1 MKNSNTLNTRLLPLS
16 ILISSLVSGGAMA
29 VSQIAT
35 TDTPAVTPI
44 KSTLTGPFERNS
56 AGTSFGSNVDVIDNT
71 STPTR
76 VIAETTPEAESPI
89 GEATGQESGNATA
102 VTPPTTT
109 PEQEITE
116 PEQPGLLDKIK
127 DLLGLGEITEDQA
140 KALTENVKAKAEKVD
155 AQAAAKLALESAQ
168 AEAQKAAE
176 DALYLKTENVSY
188 QAFAQTEEKIKKEA
202 DEAKKKQDKT
212 KEDAIKAVKVN
223 NTPLVPGDKDIAEK
237 VTKAVTETTKVQ
249 GEKAVTL
256 ATKITDAKVT
266 QEKKEANTEA
276 LAEIDGRLISV
287 SKALIQATGTDKGL
301 LDNKLQEAKDAK
313 EAKDGKKEANG
324 GYQEL
329 FDEDKKTSGY
339 FGIAEDDNRDGQQA
353 LLAEAK
359 KNLDAYNKAAK
370 KELDAIAEAEQKV
383 KDIEAKIQE
392 LTKNKGLIEQEQ
404 RDETK
409 KTADL
414 DSTLKKANSAKDAA
428 QGEFDTAK
436 NAAELAETAAK
447 AIEAAKLTDKAV
459 EDATAAHTEA
469 ADKAK
474 QTKTAL
480 EAAEKA
486 KEDADKVVVDKD
498 GLLTAAKRDLEQL
511 VTAQNNAQ
519 PTPDRPAIDVT
530 IEPTKTQDV
539 IDGTSA
545 IATQVAGG
553 TQNVAKGGK
562 AIDSVITKDGIV
574 NLAAGANAKGTEVTK
589 GTLNNNGGVDTDT
602 IVSTEGKLVLTGGS
616 ETAIATSTGA
626 KVAEGGVVTA
636 GDHSVI
642 EKMISSGNVTASGNN
657 TIVRDTTINDGK
669 LSLAG
674 TATANNTT
682 FNGGIF
688 SLEGDTAATK
698 TNMTGGKFAVTGNAK
713 IEETVVSAGDVS
725 LADKATANNT
735 TLTGGTFTAAGDAA
749 VTATNMRDGQLAVKG
764 NATLKDTVLS
774 ASDFSL
780 ADNATANN
788 TTLTGGT
795 FAAAGDTA
803 VSATNMTG
811 GKFAV
816 TGNATIKDTV
826 LSASDFS
833 LADKVTANNTTLT
846 GGTFTV
852 AGDTAATKTKMTGGE
867 FAVTGN
873 AKIEDTVLNASDF
886 SLADKAT
893 ANNTTLTDG
902 TFTVAGD
909 AAVTATNMS
918 GGKFAVKGKAKIK
931 DTQLSAGN
939 FTLAENATANDT
951 TLNGGKFDVS
961 NEATATNTTINNG
974 LFTLKDGAHADS
986 TTVNSGTF
994 VMADQSTANGIQ
1006 LVDSA
1011 FTLASGAKASGITT
1025 LTGGQAQVAG
1035 SLESLSLTG
1044 GRADFANSAKASGL
1058 LDISADSQI
1067 IMNRGADTE
1076 QANLNLA
1083 GRLELLASDVAQAVA
1098 QPVARAAME
1107 LSNARA
1113 VMPAP
1118 AMPVPAAAPVAH
1130 FALNDVVMTGGTV
1143 DMSNAKNAQLTMAS
1157 LNGTGNFNL
1166 GSVMQSDSV
1175 APLNVSGDANG
1186 DFIIA
1191 MNSSGQAPTNLNV
1204 VNTNG
1209 GDARFALANGPIA
1222 LGNYMTNLAKDANGN
1237 FVLTA
1242 DKSAMTPGT
1251 AGILAVANTTPVIF
1265 NAELSSIQQR
1275 LDKQSTETNQSGMW
1289 GSYLNNNF
1297 AVKGRAANFDQKL
1310 NGMTLGGDKA
1320 TALAD
1325 GVLSVGGF
1333 ASYSSSDI
1341 KTDYQSKG
1349 KVDSHSFGAYAQY
1362 LANNGYYMNA
1372 VVKNNQFSQDVNITS
1387 INGSASGV
1395 SNFSGMGIALKAG
1408 KHFNFNEAYVS
1419 PYVAM
1424 SAFSSGKSNISLS
1437 NGMEAQSSS
1446 TRSAMGTLGVNAGY
1460 RFVMNNGA
1468 ELKPYAIFAV
1478 DHEFA
1483 KNNQVTVNQEVFDN
1497 NLSGTRVNTGA
1508 GMNVNITPNLSV
1520 GSEVKLSSGK
1530 DIKTPVTIN
1539 LNVGYSF

>member
-1 MKNSNTLNTRLLPLS
+1 MKNSNTLNTRKNSNTLNTRLLPLS

-29 VSQIAT
+29 A
-35 TDTPAVTPI
+35 PAVI
-44 KSTLTGPFERNS
+44 DGGNNGLVDNISTSVADG
-56 AGTSFGSNVDVIDNT
+56 G
-71 STPTR
+71 
-76 VIAETTPEAESPI
+76 
-89 GEATGQESGNATA
+89 A
-102 VTPPTTT
+102 VAV
-109 PEQEITE
+109 E
-116 PEQPGLLDKIK
+116 PAVEQPGLLDKVK
-127 DLLGLGEITEDQA
+127 ELLGLGEITQEQA
-140 KALTENVKAKAEKVD
+140 DKLAKSVTDKAEKVKAQAD
-155 AQAAAKLALESAQ
+155 AQKVLDEAKVKAQEAAAEATILKTDDILYQSLARVQEAAKQKAAGEKNKQDEAKNKAIVAVEVNNTALDPKAKDIADQVTNAVIDTKKVQEGKA
-168 AEAQKAAE
+168 AVLDEKTTLAQKA
-176 DALYLKTENVSY
+176 L
-188 QAFAQTEEKIKKEA
+188 
-202 DEAKKKQDKT
+202 
-212 KEDAIKAVKVN
+212 
-223 NTPLVPGDKDIAEK
+223 
-237 VTKAVTETTKVQ
+237 
-249 GEKAVTL
+249 
-256 ATKITDAKVT
+256 DAK
-266 QEKKEANTEA
+266 EENTKA
-276 LAEIDGRLISV
+276 LAEIKGRLEPV
-287 SKALIQATGTDKGL
+287 AAALTQAKDTDKGQ
-301 LDNKLQEAKDAK
+301 LDNKLKEVQQAKT
-313 EAKDGKKEANG
+313 EKDGKKEANG

-329 FDEDKKTSGY
+329 FAAHELTKDDLAITAKD
-339 FGIAEDDNRDGQQA
+339 IEDDAGKQQQ
-353 LLAEAK
+353 LDTAK
-359 KNLDAYNKAAK
+359 ENQKKYNTAAK
-370 KELDAIAEAEQKV
+370 KELDAITEAQQAV
-383 KDIEAKIQE
+383 KAIDAKIQE
-392 LTKNKGLIEQEQ
+392 LTENQGLIKKEQSTE
-404 RDETK
+404 EA
-409 KTADL
+409 KTAGL
-414 DSTLKKANSAKDAA
+414 ASTLNDANRDKDAA
-428 QGEFDTAK
+428 QGEFD
-436 NAAELAETAAK
+436 AAESAAK
-447 AIEAAKLTDKAV
+447 LAKAAAEAIEAAKITDKAA

-480 EAAEKA
+480 ETAEKA
-486 KEDADKVVVDKD
+486 KKDADKVVAEKD
-498 GLLTAAKRDLEQL
+498 GLLTTTKQDLEQL
-511 VTAQNNAQ
+511 VTAQNNVSPSTDL
-519 PTPDRPAIDVT
+519 PTIDVT
-530 IEPTKTQDV
+530 IAPTEKQEV
-539 IDGTSA
+539 AEGTSA

-574 NLAAGANAKGTEVTK
+574 NLAAGANAKGTKVTK

-602 IVSTEGKLVLTGGS
+602 VVDAEGKLALAGS

-626 KVAEGGVVTA
+626 KVAAGGVVTA

-642 EKMISSGNVTASGNN
+642 EKMISSGDVAASGNA
-657 TIVRDTTINDGK
+657 IVRDTTINDGK
-669 LSLAG
+669 LSLTG

-688 SLEGDTAATK
+688 TVAGDADVNAT
-698 TNMTGGKFAVTGNAK
+698 TMSDGKFAVTGNAK
-713 IEETVVSAGDVS
+713 IKDTLLSTSDLT
-725 LADKATANNT
+725 LADKTTANNT
-735 TLTGGTFTAAGDAA
+735 TLTGGSFTVAGDAD
-749 VTATNMRDGQLAVKG
+749 VNATTMRDGKFAVTG
-764 NATLKDTVLS
+764 NAKIKDTVLS

-780 ADNATANN
+780 ADNA
-788 TTLTGGT
+788 
-795 FAAAGDTA
+795 
-803 VSATNMTG
+803 
-811 GKFAV
+811 
-816 TGNATIKDTV
+816 
-826 LSASDFS
+826 
-833 LADKVTANNTTLT
+833 TANNTTLT

-918 GGKFAVKGKAKIK
+918 GGKFAVKGKAKIN
-931 DTQLSAGN
+931 DTKLSAGN

-951 TLNGGKFDVS
+951 TLNGGKFSVS
-961 NEATATNTTINNG
+961 NDATANNTTLNSG

-994 VMADQSTANGIQ
+994 VMADQSTANKIQ

-1011 FTLASGAKASGITT
+1011 FTLASGAKAIDTT

-1035 SLESLSLTG
+1035 SLENLSLTN

-1058 LDISADSQI
+1058 LDVSTDSQI
-1067 IMNRGADTE
+1067 SMNRGADTA

-1098 QPVARAAME
+1098 QPVARAAMD

-1113 VMPAP
+1113 AMPAP
-1118 AMPVPAAAPVAH
+1118 AMPVPAAAPAAQ

-1204 VNTNG
+1204 VNTHG
-1209 GDARFALANGPIA
+1209 GDARFALANGPVA
-1222 LGNYMTNLAKDANGN
+1222 LGNYMTNLVKDANGN

-1275 LDKQSTETNQSGMW
+1275 LDKQSTEANQSGMW

-1297 AVKGRAANFDQKL
+1297 EVKGRAANFDQKL

-1320 TALAD
+1320 TPLVD
-1325 GVLSVGGF
+1325 GVLSIGGF

-1362 LANNGYYMNA
+1362 LANSGYYMNA

-1497 NLSGTRVNTGA
+1497 NLNGTRVNTGA

>member
-56 AGTSFGSNVDVIDNT
+56 AGTSFGSNVDVDVIDNT
-71 STPTR
+71 STATR
-76 VIAETTPEAESPI
+76 VIAETTPEAESTI
-89 GEATGQESGNATA
+89 GEATGQEGGNATA
-102 VTPPTTT
+102 VIPPTTT
-109 PEQEITE
+109 PSEQEITE

-127 DLLGLGEITEDQA
+127 DLLGLGEITQEQA
-140 KALTENVKAKAEKVD
+140 DALEKNVKTKVEKVD
-155 AQAAAKLALESAQ
+155 AQTAAKLALESAQ

-237 VTKAVTETTKVQ
+237 VTKAVTDTTKVQ

-256 ATKITDAKVT
+256 ATKITDAKVA
-266 QEKKEANTEA
+266 QEKKDANTEA

-287 SKALIQATGTDKGL
+287 SNALIQATGTDKGP
-301 LDNKLQEAKDAK
+301 LDQKLK
-313 EAKDGKKEANG
+313 EAQQAKTEQDGKELASG
-324 GYQEL
+324 GYKEL
-329 FDEDKKTSGY
+329 FEEDKKTSGY
-339 FGIAEDDNRDGQQA
+339 FGIAENDNGSGQQEK
-353 LLAEAK
+353 LAEAK
-359 KNLDAYNKAAK
+359 KNRDAYNKAAK
-370 KELDAIAEAEQKV
+370 KELDAIAKAQKAVEAIDAQIV
-383 KDIEAKIQE
+383 KLKKD
-392 LTKNKGLIEQEQ
+392 KGDIEQEQ
-404 RDETK
+404 STEK
-409 KTADL
+409 GKTGGL
-414 DSTLKKANSAKDAA
+414 DIALSGANDAKDAA

-447 AIEAAKLTDKAV
+447 AIEAAKITDKAV
-459 EDATAAHTEA
+459 EDATAAYKEA
-469 ADKAK
+469 ADKAE

-486 KEDADKVVVDKD
+486 KEDADKLVVTNT
-498 GLLTAAKRDLEQL
+498 GLLNDADQALEQL

-519 PTPDRPAIDVT
+519 PTLDLPAIDVT
-530 IEPTKTQDV
+530 IAPAKTQDV
-539 IDGTSA
+539 IEGTSA

-602 IVSTEGKLVLTGGS
+602 VVSTEGKLVLTGGS

-688 SLEGDTAATK
+688 SVEGDTAATK

-735 TLTGGTFTAAGDAA
+735 TLTGGTF
-749 VTATNMRDGQLAVKG
+749 
-764 NATLKDTVLS
+764 
-774 ASDFSL
+774 
-780 ADNATANN
+780 
-788 TTLTGGT
+788 
-795 FAAAGDTA
+795 AAAGDTA

-811 GKFAV
+811 GTFTVAGD
-816 TGNATIKDTV
+816 TAATIKDTV

-833 LADKVTANNTTLT
+833 LADKVTAVSATNMT

-1011 FTLASGAKASGITT
+1011 FTLASGAKASGITK

-1067 IMNRGADTE
+1067 IMNRGADTA

-1209 GDARFALANGPIA
+1209 GDARFALANGPVA

-1362 LANNGYYMNA
+1362 LANSGYYMNA

>member
-29 VSQIAT
+29 APTQSVS
-35 TDTPAVTPI
+35 
-44 KSTLTGPFERNS
+44 TGDFERVAS
-56 AGTSFGSNVDVIDNT
+56 AGSFMVTS
-71 STPTR
+71 
-76 VIAETTPEAESPI
+76 ESEQA
-89 GEATGQESGNATA
+89 GATEQKAGTDATEQEGGNATA
-102 VTPPTTT
+102 VTPPTTP

-127 DLLGLGEITEDQA
+127 DLLGLGEITEEQA
-140 KALTENVKAKAEKVD
+140 KALTKSVTDKAEKVKAQAD
-155 AQAAAKLALESAQ
+155 AQKVLD
-168 AEAQKAAE
+168 
-176 DALYLKTENVSY
+176 DA
-188 QAFAQTEEKIKKEA
+188 KKEA
-202 DEAKKKQDKT
+202 EEAASQEKTKKIVNDSYQQFAKDKETAKQEAADEKLKQDKT

-237 VTKAVTETTKVQ
+237 VTKAVTDTTKVQ

-256 ATKITDAKVT
+256 ATKITDAKVA
-266 QEKKEANTEA
+266 QEKKDANTEA

-287 SKALIQATGTDKGL
+287 SNALIQATGTDKGP
-301 LDNKLQEAKDAK
+301 LDQKLK
-313 EAKDGKKEANG
+313 EAQQAKTEQDGKELASG
-324 GYQEL
+324 GYKEL
-329 FDEDKKTSGY
+329 FEEDKKTSGY
-339 FGIAEDDNRDGQQA
+339 FGIAENDNGSGQQEK
-353 LLAEAK
+353 LAEAK
-359 KNLDAYNKAAK
+359 KNRDAYNKAAK
-370 KELDAIAEAEQKV
+370 KELDAIAKAQKAVEAIDAQIV
-383 KDIEAKIQE
+383 KLKKD
-392 LTKNKGLIEQEQ
+392 KGDIEQEQ
-404 RDETK
+404 STEK
-409 KTADL
+409 GKTGGL
-414 DSTLKKANSAKDAA
+414 DIALSGANDAKDAA

-447 AIEAAKLTDKAV
+447 AIEAAKITDKAV

-469 ADKAK
+469 ADKAE

-486 KEDADKVVVDKD
+486 KEDADKLVVTNT
-498 GLLTAAKRDLEQL
+498 GLLNDADQALEQL

-519 PTPDRPAIDVT
+519 PTLDLPAIDVT
-530 IEPTKTQDV
+530 IAPAKTQDV
-539 IDGTSA
+539 IEGTSA

-562 AIDSVITKDGIV
+562 AIDSVVTEGGTVELKEGY
-574 NLAAGANAKGTEVTK
+574 ARGTELTK
-589 GTLNNNGGVDTDT
+589 GTLNNNSGVDVDT
-602 IVSTEGKLVLTGGS
+602 VVGAEGKLVLTGS

-626 KVAEGGVVTA
+626 KVAAGGVVTA

-642 EKMISSGNVTASGNN
+642 EKMISSGDVTASGNN

-688 SLEGDTAATK
+688 SVEGDTTATK
-698 TNMTGGKFAVTGNAK
+698 TTMTGGKFAVTGNAK
-713 IEETVVSAGDVS
+713 IDDTVLNASDFS

-749 VTATNMRDGQLAVKG
+749 VTATNMRDGQLAVTG
-764 NATLKDTVLS
+764 NATIKDTVLN

-780 ADNATANN
+780 ADKATANN

-795 FAAAGDTA
+795 FTVAGDTA

-826 LSASDFS
+826 LSTSDFS

-986 TTVNSGTF
+986 TTVKSGTF

-1067 IMNRGADTE
+1067 SMNRGADTA

-1098 QPVARAAME
+1098 QPVARAAMD

-1118 AMPVPAAAPVAH
+1118 AMPAPAAAPVAH

-1209 GDARFALANGPIA
+1209 GDARFALANGPVA

-1424 SAFSSGKSNISLS
+1424 SAFSSGKSNIALS

>member
-56 AGTSFGSNVDVIDNT
+56 SGTSFGSNVDVDVIDNT

-76 VIAETTPEAESPI
+76 VIAETTPEAESTI

-116 PEQPGLLDKIK
+116 PEQPGLLDKITE
-127 DLLGLGEITEDQA
+127 LLGLGEITQKQA
-140 KALTENVKAKAEKVD
+140 DALEKNVKAKAEKVKAQAD
-155 AQAAAKLALESAQ
+155 AQKVL
-168 AEAQKAAE
+168 
-176 DALYLKTENVSY
+176 
-188 QAFAQTEEKIKKEA
+188 
-202 DEAKKKQDKT
+202 DEAKELAQKEAENVATLEKDNALNQELAYIQNNAKNEANIEKIRRDKS
-212 KEDAIKAVKVN
+212 KEDAIKAVIVN
-223 NTPLVPGDKDIAEK
+223 NAPLVPTALDIADQ
-237 VTKAVTETTKVQ
+237 VTKAVATTTQAQK
-249 GEKAVTL
+249 EKAVDLDEKTTL
-256 ATKITDAKVT
+256 AKEALD
-266 QEKKEANTEA
+266 KKEENTAALEEIKGRLGTVTKDLETATDIDKPA
-276 LAEIDGRLISV
+276 LAELV
-287 SKALIQATGTDKGL
+287 VEAKAAQATDEKKPSTAIAIAKAADVRTEAELNNNTDTDEGR
-301 LDNKLQEAKDAK
+301 AKK
-313 EAKDGKKEANG
+313 
-324 GYQEL
+324 
-329 FDEDKKTSGY
+329 
-339 FGIAEDDNRDGQQA
+339 
-353 LLAEAK
+353 AEAV
-359 KNLDAYNKAAK
+359 KNRKEYERLAAEYEEK
-370 KELDAIAEAEQKV
+370 IAEAEKAV
-383 KDIEAKIQE
+383 KAIDAKIEE
-392 LTKNKGLIEQEQ
+392 LTKNQGLIKKEQSTE
-404 RDETK
+404 DA

-414 DSTLKKANSAKDAA
+414 DSTLKKANSAKVAA
-428 QGEFDTAK
+428 QGEFDKAETAAK
-436 NAAELAETAAK
+436 LAEAAAK

-459 EDATAAHTEA
+459 EDATAAHKEA
-469 ADKAK
+469 ADKAE
-474 QTKTAL
+474 QTKAAV
-480 EAAEKA
+480 EAAEKVKTEA
-486 KEDADKVVVDKD
+486 DKLVVTNTGLLNDADQ
-498 GLLTAAKRDLEQL
+498 ALEQL
-511 VTAQNNAQ
+511 IADQNSVK
-519 PTPDRPAIDVT
+519 PTTTLPTIDVT
-530 IEPTKTQDV
+530 IAPTETQDV
-539 IDGTSA
+539 IEGTSA

-553 TQNVAKGGK
+553 TQNVDKGGK

-574 NLAAGANAKGTEVTK
+574 NLAAGANAKGTKVTK

-602 IVSTEGKLVLTGGS
+602 VVDAEGKLVLTGS

-626 KVAEGGVVTA
+626 TIAKGGVVTA

-642 EKMISSGNVTASGNN
+642 KKMISSGDVAASGNA
-657 TIVRDTTINDGK
+657 IVRDTTINDGK
-669 LSLAG
+669 LSLTG

-688 SLEGDTAATK
+688 SIEGDTTATK
-698 TNMTGGKFAVTGNAK
+698 TNMTGGEFAVTGNAK

-725 LADKATANNT
+725 LADNATANNT
-735 TLTGGTFTAAGDAA
+735 TLTGGTFT
-749 VTATNMRDGQLAVKG
+749 V
-764 NATLKDTVLS
+764 
-774 ASDFSL
+774 
-780 ADNATANN
+780 
-788 TTLTGGT
+788 
-795 FAAAGDTA
+795 AGDTA
-803 VSATNMTG
+803 ATKTKMTG

-816 TGNATIKDTV
+816 KGNAIIKDTV

-961 NEATATNTTINNG
+961 NEATATNTTLNSG
-974 LFTLKDGAHADS
+974 LFTLKDGAHADN

-1011 FTLASGAKASGITT
+1011 FTLASGAKVSGTT
-1025 LTGGQAQVAG
+1025 KLTGGQAQVAG
-1035 SLESLSLTG
+1035 SLENLSLTG

-1058 LDISADSQI
+1058 LDISANSQLS
-1067 IMNRGADTE
+1067 MNRGADTA

-1083 GRLELLASDVAQAVA
+1083 GRLELLASDVTQAVA
-1098 QPVARAAME
+1098 QPTARAAME

-1113 VMPAP
+1113 AMPAP
-1118 AMPVPAAAPVAH
+1118 AMPVPAAAPVAQ

-1191 MNSSGQAPTNLNV
+1191 INSSGQAPTNLNV
-1204 VNTNG
+1204 VNTHG
-1209 GDARFALANGPIA
+1209 GDARFALANGPVA

-1275 LDKQSTETNQSGMW
+1275 LDKQSTEANQSGMW

-1297 AVKGRAANFDQKL
+1297 EVKGRAANFDQKL
-1310 NGMTLGGDKA
+1310 NGITLGGDKA
-1320 TALAD
+1320 TSLAD
-1325 GVLSVGGF
+1325 GVLSIGGF

-1362 LANNGYYMNA
+1362 LANSGYYMNA

-1446 TRSAMGTLGVNAGY
+1446 TRSAIGTLGVNAGY

>member
-1 MKNSNTLNTRLLPLS
+1 MGNTEYENSNTLNTRLLPLS

-56 AGTSFGSNVDVIDNT
+56 AGTSFGSNVDVDVIDNT
-71 STPTR
+71 STATR
-76 VIAETTPEAESPI
+76 VIAETTPEAESTI
-89 GEATGQESGNATA
+89 GEATGQEGGNATA
-102 VTPPTTT
+102 VIPPTTT
-109 PEQEITE
+109 PSEQEITE

-127 DLLGLGEITEDQA
+127 DLLGLGEITQEQA
-140 KALTENVKAKAEKVD
+140 DALEKNVKTKVEKVD
-155 AQAAAKLALESAQ
+155 AQTAAKLALESAQ

-237 VTKAVTETTKVQ
+237 VTKAVTDTTKVQ

-256 ATKITDAKVT
+256 ATKITDAKVA
-266 QEKKEANTEA
+266 QEKKDANTEA

-287 SKALIQATGTDKGL
+287 SNALIQATGTDKGP
-301 LDNKLQEAKDAK
+301 LDQKLK
-313 EAKDGKKEANG
+313 EAQQAKTEQDGKELASG
-324 GYQEL
+324 GYKEL
-329 FDEDKKTSGY
+329 FEEDKKTSGY
-339 FGIAEDDNRDGQQA
+339 FGIAENDNGSGQQEK
-353 LLAEAK
+353 LAEAK
-359 KNLDAYNKAAK
+359 KNRDAYNKAAK
-370 KELDAIAEAEQKV
+370 KELDAIAKAQKAVEAIDAQIV
-383 KDIEAKIQE
+383 KLKKD
-392 LTKNKGLIEQEQ
+392 KGDIEQEQ
-404 RDETK
+404 STEK
-409 KTADL
+409 GKTGGL
-414 DSTLKKANSAKDAA
+414 DIALSGANDAKDAA

-447 AIEAAKLTDKAV
+447 AIEAAKITDKAV
-459 EDATAAHTEA
+459 EDATAAYKEA
-469 ADKAK
+469 ADKAE

-486 KEDADKVVVDKD
+486 KEDADKLVVTNT
-498 GLLTAAKRDLEQL
+498 GLLNDADQALEQL

-519 PTPDRPAIDVT
+519 PTLDLPAIDVT
-530 IEPTKTQDV
+530 IAPAKTQDV
-539 IDGTSA
+539 IEGTSA

-602 IVSTEGKLVLTGGS
+602 VVSTEGKLVLTGGS

-688 SLEGDTAATK
+688 SVEGDTAATK

-735 TLTGGTFTAAGDAA
+735 TLTGGTF
-749 VTATNMRDGQLAVKG
+749 
-764 NATLKDTVLS
+764 
-774 ASDFSL
+774 
-780 ADNATANN
+780 
-788 TTLTGGT
+788 
-795 FAAAGDTA
+795 AAAGDTA
-803 VSATNMTG
+803 VSATNM
-811 GKFAV
+811 
-816 TGNATIKDTV
+816 
-826 LSASDFS
+826 
-833 LADKVTANNTTLT
+833 T

-1011 FTLASGAKASGITT
+1011 FTLASGAKASGITK

-1067 IMNRGADTE
+1067 IMNRGADTA

-1209 GDARFALANGPIA
+1209 GDARFALANGPVA

-1362 LANNGYYMNA
+1362 LANSGYYMNA

>member
-1 MKNSNTLNTRLLPLS
+1 M
-16 ILISSLVSGGAMA
+16 
-29 VSQIAT
+29 
-35 TDTPAVTPI
+35 
-44 KSTLTGPFERNS
+44 
-56 AGTSFGSNVDVIDNT
+56 
-71 STPTR
+71 
-76 VIAETTPEAESPI
+76 
-89 GEATGQESGNATA
+89 
-102 VTPPTTT
+102 
-109 PEQEITE
+109 
-116 PEQPGLLDKIK
+116 
-127 DLLGLGEITEDQA
+127 GEITQEQA
-140 KALTENVKAKAEKVD
+140 KALTKSITDKAEKVKVQAD
-155 AQAAAKLALESAQ
+155 AQLVLESAQ
-168 AEAQKAAE
+168 KEAQKAAE
-176 DALYLKTENVSY
+176 DALYLKNENVSY

-202 DEAKKKQDKT
+202 ADAKNKQDGI
-212 KEDAIKAVKVN
+212 KETAIKAVIVN
-223 NTPLVPGDKDIAEK
+223 SVALAPDAKDIADQ
-237 VTKAVTETTKVQ
+237 VTKAVIDTTKVQ
-249 GEKAVTL
+249 GEKAVELDKKTTE
-256 ATKITDAKVT
+256 AQKA
-266 QEKKEANTEA
+266 QNAKEANTAALADIEGRLKPVAEA
-276 LAEIDGRLISV
+276 LT
-287 SKALIQATGTDKGL
+287 QATDTDKVK
-301 LDNKLQEAKDAK
+301 LDGKLQEAQ
-313 EAKDGKKEANG
+313 EAKDTKDGKNDDG
-324 GYQEL
+324 GYKKL
-329 FDEDKKTSGY
+329 FDAHEKTKKNLT
-339 FGIAEDDNRDGQQA
+339 IAEDDNNSGQQDK
-353 LLAEAK
+353 LATAK
-359 KNLDAYNKAAK
+359 ENQAKYNAAAK
-370 KELDAIAEAEQKV
+370 KELNAIAEAQEAV
-383 KDIEAKIQE
+383 KAIDAKIRE
-392 LTKNKGLIEQEQ
+392 LTKKQGEITLEKTTETNKTDG
-404 RDETK
+404 
-409 KTADL
+409 L
-414 DSTLKKANSAKDAA
+414 DSTLASANSAKVTA

-436 NAAELAETAAK
+436 NAAELAKTAAEAIETAK
-447 AIEAAKLTDKAV
+447 ITDKAV
-459 EDATAAHTEA
+459 EDATAAHQEA
-469 ADKAK
+469 ADKAEQTQKDLK
-474 QTKTAL
+474 QA
-480 EAAEKA
+480 EAVKIKA
-486 KEDADKVVVDKD
+486 DQLVVDKD
-498 GLLTAAKRDLEQL
+498 SLLTAAKQDLEKL
-511 VTAQNNAQ
+511 IADQNSVQ
-519 PTPDRPAIDVT
+519 PTPDLPAIDVT

-602 IVSTEGKLVLTGGS
+602 VVGAEGKLVLTGGS

-626 KVAEGGVVTA
+626 KVAAGGVVTA
-636 GDHSVI
+636 GNHSVI
-642 EKMISSGNVTASGNN
+642 EKMISSGDVAASGNA
-657 TIVRDTTINDGK
+657 IVRDTTINDGK

-688 SLEGDTAATK
+688 SVEGDTAATK
-698 TNMTGGKFAVTGNAK
+698 TTMTGGKFAVTGNAK
-713 IEETVVSAGDVS
+713 ID
-725 LADKATANNT
+725 
-735 TLTGGTFTAAGDAA
+735 
-749 VTATNMRDGQLAVKG
+749 
-764 NATLKDTVLS
+764 DTVLN

-795 FAAAGDTA
+795 FTAAGDTA

-833 LADKVTANNTTLT
+833 LADNATANNTTLT

-852 AGDTAATKTKMTGGE
+852 AGDTAVSATNLREGNFDVK
-867 FAVTGN
+867 GN
-873 AKIEDTVLNASDF
+873 ATIKDTVLNASDF

-1011 FTLASGAKASGITT
+1011 FTLASGAKASGITK

-1209 GDARFALANGPIA
+1209 GDARFALANGPVA

-1362 LANNGYYMNA
+1362 LANSGYYMNA

-1446 TRSAMGTLGVNAGY
+1446 TRSTMGTLGVNAGY

>member
-29 VSQIAT
+29 APTQSVS
-35 TDTPAVTPI
+35 
-44 KSTLTGPFERNS
+44 TGDFERVAS
-56 AGTSFGSNVDVIDNT
+56 AGSFMVTS
-71 STPTR
+71 
-76 VIAETTPEAESPI
+76 ESEQA
-89 GEATGQESGNATA
+89 GATEQKAGTDATEQEGGNATA
-102 VTPPTTT
+102 VTPPTTP

-127 DLLGLGEITEDQA
+127 DLLGLGEITEEQA
-140 KALTENVKAKAEKVD
+140 KALTKSVTDKAEKVKAQAD
-155 AQAAAKLALESAQ
+155 AQKVLD
-168 AEAQKAAE
+168 
-176 DALYLKTENVSY
+176 DA
-188 QAFAQTEEKIKKEA
+188 KKEA
-202 DEAKKKQDKT
+202 EEAASQEKTKKIVNDSYQQFAKDKETAKQEAADEKLKQDKT

-237 VTKAVTETTKVQ
+237 VTKAVTDTTKVQ

-256 ATKITDAKVT
+256 ATKITDAKVA
-266 QEKKEANTEA
+266 QEKKDANTEA

-287 SKALIQATGTDKGL
+287 SNALIQATGTDKGP
-301 LDNKLQEAKDAK
+301 LDQKLK
-313 EAKDGKKEANG
+313 EAQQAKTEQDGKELASG
-324 GYQEL
+324 GYKEL
-329 FDEDKKTSGY
+329 FEEDKKTSGY
-339 FGIAEDDNRDGQQA
+339 FGIAENDNGSGQQEK
-353 LLAEAK
+353 LAEAK
-359 KNLDAYNKAAK
+359 KNRDAYNKAAK
-370 KELDAIAEAEQKV
+370 KELDAIAKAQKAVEAIDAQIV
-383 KDIEAKIQE
+383 KLKKD
-392 LTKNKGLIEQEQ
+392 KGDIEQEQ
-404 RDETK
+404 STEK
-409 KTADL
+409 GKTGGL
-414 DSTLKKANSAKDAA
+414 DIALSGANDAKDAA

-447 AIEAAKLTDKAV
+447 AIEAAKITDKAV

-469 ADKAK
+469 ADKAE

-486 KEDADKVVVDKD
+486 KEDADKLVVTNT
-498 GLLTAAKRDLEQL
+498 GLLNDADQALEQL

-519 PTPDRPAIDVT
+519 PTLDLPAIDVT
-530 IEPTKTQDV
+530 IAPAKTQDV
-539 IDGTSA
+539 IEGTSA

-562 AIDSVITKDGIV
+562 AIDSVVTEGGTVELKEGY
-574 NLAAGANAKGTEVTK
+574 ARGTELTK
-589 GTLNNNGGVDTDT
+589 GTLNNNSGVDVDT
-602 IVSTEGKLVLTGGS
+602 VVGAEGKLVLTGS

-626 KVAEGGVVTA
+626 KVAAGGVVTA

-642 EKMISSGNVTASGNN
+642 EKMISSGDVTASGNN

-688 SLEGDTAATK
+688 SVEGDTTATK
-698 TNMTGGKFAVTGNAK
+698 TTMTGGKFAVTGNAK
-713 IEETVVSAGDVS
+713 IDDTVLNASDFS

-749 VTATNMRDGQLAVKG
+749 VTATNMRDGQLAVTG
-764 NATLKDTVLS
+764 NATIKDTVLS

-826 LSASDFS
+826 LSTSDFS
-833 LADKVTANNTTLT
+833 LADKATANNTTLT

-986 TTVNSGTF
+986 TTVKSGTF

-1067 IMNRGADTE
+1067 SMNRGADTA

-1098 QPVARAAME
+1098 QPVARAAMD

-1118 AMPVPAAAPVAH
+1118 AMPAPAAAPVAH

-1209 GDARFALANGPIA
+1209 GDARFALANGPVA

-1424 SAFSSGKSNISLS
+1424 SAFSSGKSNIALS

>member
-1 MKNSNTLNTRLLPLS
+1 M
-16 ILISSLVSGGAMA
+16 
-29 VSQIAT
+29 SQIAT

-71 STPTR
+71 STATR
-76 VIAETTPEAESPI
+76 VIAETTPEAESTI
-89 GEATGQESGNATA
+89 GEATGQEGGNATA
-102 VTPPTTT
+102 VIPPTTT
-109 PEQEITE
+109 PSEQEITE

-127 DLLGLGEITEDQA
+127 DLLGLGEITQEQA
-140 KALTENVKAKAEKVD
+140 DALEKNVKTKVEKVD
-155 AQAAAKLALESAQ
+155 AQTAAKLALESAQ

-237 VTKAVTETTKVQ
+237 VTKAVTDTTKVQ

-256 ATKITDAKVT
+256 ATKITDAKVA
-266 QEKKEANTEA
+266 QEKKDANTEA

-287 SKALIQATGTDKGL
+287 SNALIQATGTDKGP
-301 LDNKLQEAKDAK
+301 LDQKLK
-313 EAKDGKKEANG
+313 EAQQAKTEQDGKELASG
-324 GYQEL
+324 GYKEL
-329 FDEDKKTSGY
+329 FEEDKKTSGY
-339 FGIAEDDNRDGQQA
+339 FGIAENDNGSGQQEK
-353 LLAEAK
+353 LAEAK
-359 KNLDAYNKAAK
+359 KNRDAYNKAAK
-370 KELDAIAEAEQKV
+370 KELDAIAKAQKAVEAIDAQIV
-383 KDIEAKIQE
+383 KLKKD
-392 LTKNKGLIEQEQ
+392 KGDIEQEQ
-404 RDETK
+404 STEK
-409 KTADL
+409 GKTGGL
-414 DSTLKKANSAKDAA
+414 DIALSGANDAKDAA

-447 AIEAAKLTDKAV
+447 AIEAAKITDKAV
-459 EDATAAHTEA
+459 EDATAAYKEA
-469 ADKAK
+469 ADKAE

-486 KEDADKVVVDKD
+486 KEDADKLVVTNT
-498 GLLTAAKRDLEQL
+498 GLLNDADQALEQL

-519 PTPDRPAIDVT
+519 PTLDLPAIDVT
-530 IEPTKTQDV
+530 IAPAKTQDV
-539 IDGTSA
+539 IEGTSA

-602 IVSTEGKLVLTGGS
+602 VVSTEGKLVLTGGS

-682 FNGGIF
+682 FKGGIF
-688 SLEGDTAATK
+688 SVEGDTAATK

-725 LADKATANNT
+725 LADK
-735 TLTGGTFTAAGDAA
+735 
-749 VTATNMRDGQLAVKG
+749 
-764 NATLKDTVLS
+764 
-774 ASDFSL
+774 
-780 ADNATANN
+780 ATANN

-1011 FTLASGAKASGITT
+1011 FTLASGAKASGITK

-1067 IMNRGADTE
+1067 IMNRGADTA

-1209 GDARFALANGPIA
+1209 GDARFALANGPVA

-1362 LANNGYYMNA
+1362 LANSGYYMNA

>member
-29 VSQIAT
+29 APVVIDGGNNGLVDNISTPVA
-35 TDTPAVTPI
+35 DGGAVAVEPAV
-44 KSTLTGPFERNS
+44 
-56 AGTSFGSNVDVIDNT
+56 
-71 STPTR
+71 
-76 VIAETTPEAESPI
+76 
-89 GEATGQESGNATA
+89 
-102 VTPPTTT
+102 
-109 PEQEITE
+109 
-116 PEQPGLLDKIK
+116 EQPGLLDKIK

-188 QAFAQTEEKIKKEA
+188 QAFAQTAEKIKKEA
-202 DEAKKKQDKT
+202 AEAKLKQDKS
-212 KEDAIKAVKVN
+212 KEDAIKAVEVN
-223 NTPLVPGDKDIAEK
+223 STALNPKDIDIADQ
-237 VTKAVTETTKVQ
+237 VTKAVTDTTKAQ
-249 GEKAVTL
+249 GEKTVTL
-256 ATKITDAKVT
+256 ATKITEAK
-266 QEKKEANTEA
+266 EALGAKEANTA
-276 LAEIDGRLISV
+276 AIAEIAGRLISV
-287 SKALIQATGTDKGL
+287 SNALIQATGTDKGP
-301 LDNKLQEAKDAK
+301 LDKKLKETQEAKTQKDKETAK
-313 EAKDGKKEANG
+313 NG
-324 GYQEL
+324 GYKEL
-329 FDEDKKTSGY
+329 F
-339 FGIAEDDNRDGQQA
+339 A
-353 LLAEAK
+353 
-359 KNLDAYNKAAK
+359 AYNDTKDDLDITEQDIIDDSNNQQKLDTAKENLALYNEAAK
-370 KELDAIAEAEQKV
+370 AELNAIAEAEKAV
-383 KDIEAKIQE
+383 KDIEAKIVA
-392 LTKNKGLIEQEQ
+392 LT
-404 RDETK
+404 TK
-409 KTADL
+409 QGEITLEKSTEEAKTGDL
-414 DSTLKKANSAKDAA
+414 DTALGNADRAKDAA
-428 QGEFDTAK
+428 QDAFNEAMEAAK
-436 NAAELAETAAK
+436 LAETAAK
-447 AIEAAKLTDKAV
+447 AIEAAKITDKAV
-459 EDATAAHTEA
+459 EDATAAHKEA
-469 ADKAK
+469 ADKAEQTQKDLK
-474 QTKTAL
+474 QAEEVKTK
-480 EAAEKA
+480 
-486 KEDADKVVVDKD
+486 ADQFVIDKD
-498 GLLTAAKRDLEQL
+498 GLLTAAKQDLEQL
-511 VTAQNNAQ
+511 VTAQNNVSPSTDL
-519 PTPDRPAIDVT
+519 PTIDVT
-530 IEPTKTQDV
+530 IEPAKIQDV

-553 TQNVAKGGK
+553 TQNVDKGGK

-574 NLAAGANAKGTEVTK
+574 NLAAGANAKGTKVTK

-602 IVSTEGKLVLTGGS
+602 VVDAEGKLVLTGS

-626 KVAEGGVVTA
+626 KVAAGGVVTA
-636 GDHSVI
+636 GNHSVI
-642 EKMISSGNVTASGNN
+642 EKMISSGDVAASGNA
-657 TIVRDTTINDGK
+657 IVRDTTINDGK

-688 SLEGDTAATK
+688 SVEGDTAATK
-698 TNMTGGKFAVTGNAK
+698 TTMTGGKFAVTGNAK
-713 IEETVVSAGDVS
+713 ID
-725 LADKATANNT
+725 
-735 TLTGGTFTAAGDAA
+735 
-749 VTATNMRDGQLAVKG
+749 
-764 NATLKDTVLS
+764 DTVLN

-795 FAAAGDTA
+795 FTAAGDTAVSATNMTGGKFAVTGKAKIDDTVLNASDFSLADNATANNTTLTGGTFTAAGDTA

-833 LADKVTANNTTLT
+833 LADNATANNTTLT

-852 AGDTAATKTKMTGGE
+852 AGDTAVSATNLREGNFDVK
-867 FAVTGN
+867 GN
-873 AKIEDTVLNASDF
+873 ATIKDTVLNASDF
-886 SLADKAT
+886 SLADNAT

-986 TTVNSGTF
+986 TTVKNGTF

-1011 FTLASGAKASGITT
+1011 FTLASGAKASGITK

-1067 IMNRGADTE
+1067 SMNRGADTA

-1098 QPVARAAME
+1098 QPAARAAME

-1204 VNTNG
+1204 VNTHG
-1209 GDARFALANGPIA
+1209 GDARFALANGPVA

-1297 AVKGRAANFDQKL
+1297 EVKGRAANFDQKL

-1362 LANNGYYMNA
+1362 LANSGYYMNA

-1483 KNNQVTVNQEVFDN
+1483 KNNQVMVNQEVFDN

>member
-56 AGTSFGSNVDVIDNT
+56 AGTSFGSNVDVDVIDNT
-71 STPTR
+71 STATR
-76 VIAETTPEAESPI
+76 VIAETTPEAESTI
-89 GEATGQESGNATA
+89 GEATGQEGGNATA
-102 VTPPTTT
+102 VIPPTTT
-109 PEQEITE
+109 PSEQEITE

-127 DLLGLGEITEDQA
+127 DLLGLGEITQEQA
-140 KALTENVKAKAEKVD
+140 DALEKNVKTKVEKVD
-155 AQAAAKLALESAQ
+155 AQTAAKLALESAQ

-237 VTKAVTETTKVQ
+237 VTKAVTDTTKVQ

-256 ATKITDAKVT
+256 ATKITDAKVA
-266 QEKKEANTEA
+266 QEKKDANTEA

-287 SKALIQATGTDKGL
+287 SNALIQATGTDKGP
-301 LDNKLQEAKDAK
+301 LDQKLK
-313 EAKDGKKEANG
+313 EAQQAKTEQDGKELASG
-324 GYQEL
+324 GYKEL
-329 FDEDKKTSGY
+329 FEEDKKTSGY
-339 FGIAEDDNRDGQQA
+339 FGIAENDNGSGQQEK
-353 LLAEAK
+353 LAEAK
-359 KNLDAYNKAAK
+359 KNRDAYNKAAK
-370 KELDAIAEAEQKV
+370 KELDAIAKAQKAVEAIDAQIV
-383 KDIEAKIQE
+383 KLKKD
-392 LTKNKGLIEQEQ
+392 KGDIEQEQ
-404 RDETK
+404 STEK
-409 KTADL
+409 GKTGGL
-414 DSTLKKANSAKDAA
+414 DIALSGANDAKDAA

-447 AIEAAKLTDKAV
+447 AIEAAKITDKAV
-459 EDATAAHTEA
+459 EDATAAYKEA
-469 ADKAK
+469 ADKAE

-486 KEDADKVVVDKD
+486 KEDADKLVVTNT
-498 GLLTAAKRDLEQL
+498 GLLNDADQALEQL

-519 PTPDRPAIDVT
+519 PTLDLPAIDVT
-530 IEPTKTQDV
+530 IAPAKTQDV
-539 IDGTSA
+539 IEGTSA

-602 IVSTEGKLVLTGGS
+602 VVSTEGKLVLTGGS

-688 SLEGDTAATK
+688 SVEGDTAATK

-725 LADKATANNT
+725 LADK
-735 TLTGGTFTAAGDAA
+735 
-749 VTATNMRDGQLAVKG
+749 
-764 NATLKDTVLS
+764 
-774 ASDFSL
+774 
-780 ADNATANN
+780 ATANN

-1011 FTLASGAKASGITT
+1011 FTLASGAKASGITK

-1067 IMNRGADTE
+1067 IMNRGADTA

-1209 GDARFALANGPIA
+1209 GDARFALANGPVA

-1362 LANNGYYMNA
+1362 LANSGYYMNA

>member
-29 VSQIAT
+29 ILPIYTQEKG
-35 TDTPAVTPI
+35 PAAPTQSV
-44 KSTLTGPFERNS
+44 LTGAFEQVAS
-56 AGTSFGSNVDVIDNT
+56 AGSFMVTSESEQTGATEQKAGTGAAEQGGGNT
-71 STPTR
+71 T
-76 VIAETTPEAESPI
+76 E
-89 GEATGQESGNATA
+89 

-109 PEQEITE
+109 PPEPEITE

-127 DLLGLGEITEDQA
+127 DLLGLGEITQEQA
-140 KALTENVKAKAEKVD
+140 KALTKSITDKAEKVKVQAD
-155 AQAAAKLALESAQ
+155 AQLVLESAQ
-168 AEAQKAAE
+168 KEAQKAAE
-176 DALYLKTENVSY
+176 DALYLKNENVSY

-202 DEAKKKQDKT
+202 ADAKNKQDGI
-212 KEDAIKAVKVN
+212 KETAIKAVIVN
-223 NTPLVPGDKDIAEK
+223 SVALAPDAKDIADQ
-237 VTKAVTETTKVQ
+237 VTKAVIDTTKVQ
-249 GEKAVTL
+249 GEKAVELDKKTTE
-256 ATKITDAKVT
+256 AQKA
-266 QEKKEANTEA
+266 QNAKEANTAALADIEGRLKPVAEA
-276 LAEIDGRLISV
+276 LT
-287 SKALIQATGTDKGL
+287 QATDTDKVK
-301 LDNKLQEAKDAK
+301 LDGKLQEAQ
-313 EAKDGKKEANG
+313 EAKDTKDGKNDDG
-324 GYQEL
+324 GYKKL
-329 FDEDKKTSGY
+329 FDAHEKTKKNLT
-339 FGIAEDDNRDGQQA
+339 IAEDDNNSGQQDK
-353 LLAEAK
+353 LATAK
-359 KNLDAYNKAAK
+359 ENQAKYNAAAK
-370 KELDAIAEAEQKV
+370 KELNAIAEAQEAV
-383 KDIEAKIQE
+383 KAIDAKIRE
-392 LTKNKGLIEQEQ
+392 LTKKQGEITLEKTTETNKTDG
-404 RDETK
+404 
-409 KTADL
+409 L
-414 DSTLKKANSAKDAA
+414 DSTLASANSAKVTA

-436 NAAELAETAAK
+436 NAAELAKTAAEAIETAK
-447 AIEAAKLTDKAV
+447 ITDKAV
-459 EDATAAHTEA
+459 EDATAAHQEA
-469 ADKAK
+469 ADKAEQTQKDLK
-474 QTKTAL
+474 QA
-480 EAAEKA
+480 EAVKIKA
-486 KEDADKVVVDKD
+486 DQLVVDKD
-498 GLLTAAKRDLEQL
+498 SLLTAAKQDLEKL
-511 VTAQNNAQ
+511 IADQNSVQ
-519 PTPDRPAIDVT
+519 PTPDLPAIDVT

-602 IVSTEGKLVLTGGS
+602 VVGAEGKLVLTGGS

-626 KVAEGGVVTA
+626 KVAAGGVVTA
-636 GDHSVI
+636 GNHSVI
-642 EKMISSGNVTASGNN
+642 EKMISSGDVAASGNA
-657 TIVRDTTINDGK
+657 IVRDTTINDGK

-688 SLEGDTAATK
+688 SVEGDTAATK
-698 TNMTGGKFAVTGNAK
+698 TTMTGGKFAVTGNAK
-713 IEETVVSAGDVS
+713 ID
-725 LADKATANNT
+725 
-735 TLTGGTFTAAGDAA
+735 
-749 VTATNMRDGQLAVKG
+749 
-764 NATLKDTVLS
+764 
-774 ASDFSL
+774 
-780 ADNATANN
+780 
-788 TTLTGGT
+788 
-795 FAAAGDTA
+795 
-803 VSATNMTG
+803 
-811 GKFAV
+811 
-816 TGNATIKDTV
+816 
-826 LSASDFS
+826 
-833 LADKVTANNTTLT
+833 
-846 GGTFTV
+846 
-852 AGDTAATKTKMTGGE
+852 
-867 FAVTGN
+867 
-873 AKIEDTVLNASDF
+873 DTVLNASDF
-886 SLADKAT
+886 SLADNAT

-1011 FTLASGAKASGITT
+1011 FTLASGAKASGITK

-1209 GDARFALANGPIA
+1209 GDARFALANGPVA

-1362 LANNGYYMNA
+1362 LANSGYYMNA

-1446 TRSAMGTLGVNAGY
+1446 TRSTMGTLGVNAGY

>member
-1 MKNSNTLNTRLLPLS
+1 M
-16 ILISSLVSGGAMA
+16 
-29 VSQIAT
+29 SQIAT

-56 AGTSFGSNVDVIDNT
+56 AGTSFGSNVDVDVIDNT
-71 STPTR
+71 STATR
-76 VIAETTPEAESPI
+76 VIAETTPEAESTI
-89 GEATGQESGNATA
+89 GEATGQEGGNATA
-102 VTPPTTT
+102 VIPPTTT
-109 PEQEITE
+109 PSEQEITE

-127 DLLGLGEITEDQA
+127 DLLGLGEITQEQA
-140 KALTENVKAKAEKVD
+140 DALEKNVKTKVEKVD
-155 AQAAAKLALESAQ
+155 AQTAAKLALESAQ

-237 VTKAVTETTKVQ
+237 VTKAVTDTTKVQ

-256 ATKITDAKVT
+256 ATKITDAKVA
-266 QEKKEANTEA
+266 QEKKDANTEA

-287 SKALIQATGTDKGL
+287 SNALIQATGTDKGP
-301 LDNKLQEAKDAK
+301 LDQKLK
-313 EAKDGKKEANG
+313 EAQQAKTEQDGKELASG
-324 GYQEL
+324 GYKEL
-329 FDEDKKTSGY
+329 FEEDKKTSGY
-339 FGIAEDDNRDGQQA
+339 FGIAENDNGSGQQEK
-353 LLAEAK
+353 LAEAK
-359 KNLDAYNKAAK
+359 KNRDAYNKAAK
-370 KELDAIAEAEQKV
+370 KELDAIAKAQKAVEAIDAQIV
-383 KDIEAKIQE
+383 KLKKD
-392 LTKNKGLIEQEQ
+392 KGDIEQEQ
-404 RDETK
+404 STEK
-409 KTADL
+409 GKTGGL
-414 DSTLKKANSAKDAA
+414 DIALSGANDAKDAA

-447 AIEAAKLTDKAV
+447 AIEAAKITDKAV
-459 EDATAAHTEA
+459 EDATAAYKEA
-469 ADKAK
+469 ADKAE

-486 KEDADKVVVDKD
+486 KEDADKLVVTNT
-498 GLLTAAKRDLEQL
+498 GLLNDADQALEQL

-519 PTPDRPAIDVT
+519 PTLDLPAIDVT
-530 IEPTKTQDV
+530 IAPAKTQDV
-539 IDGTSA
+539 IEGTSA

-602 IVSTEGKLVLTGGS
+602 VVSTEGKLVLTGGS

-688 SLEGDTAATK
+688 SVEGDTAATK

-735 TLTGGTFTAAGDAA
+735 TLTGGTF
-749 VTATNMRDGQLAVKG
+749 
-764 NATLKDTVLS
+764 
-774 ASDFSL
+774 
-780 ADNATANN
+780 
-788 TTLTGGT
+788 
-795 FAAAGDTA
+795 AAAGDTA
-803 VSATNMTG
+803 VSATNM
-811 GKFAV
+811 
-816 TGNATIKDTV
+816 
-826 LSASDFS
+826 
-833 LADKVTANNTTLT
+833 T

-1011 FTLASGAKASGITT
+1011 FTLASGAKASGITK

-1067 IMNRGADTE
+1067 IMNRGADTA

-1209 GDARFALANGPIA
+1209 GDARFALANGPVA

-1362 LANNGYYMNA
+1362 LANSGYYMNA

>member
-71 STPTR
+71 STATR
-76 VIAETTPEAESPI
+76 VIAETTPEAESTI
-89 GEATGQESGNATA
+89 GEATGQEGGNATA
-102 VTPPTTT
+102 VIPPTTT
-109 PEQEITE
+109 PSEQEITE

-127 DLLGLGEITEDQA
+127 DLLGLGEITQEQA
-140 KALTENVKAKAEKVD
+140 DALEKNVKTKVEKVD
-155 AQAAAKLALESAQ
+155 AQTAAKLALESAQ

-237 VTKAVTETTKVQ
+237 VTKAVTDTTKVQ

-256 ATKITDAKVT
+256 ATKITDAKVA
-266 QEKKEANTEA
+266 QEKKDANTEA

-287 SKALIQATGTDKGL
+287 SNALIQATGTDKGP
-301 LDNKLQEAKDAK
+301 LDQKLK
-313 EAKDGKKEANG
+313 EAQQAKTEQDGKELASG
-324 GYQEL
+324 GYKEL
-329 FDEDKKTSGY
+329 FEEDKKTSGY
-339 FGIAEDDNRDGQQA
+339 FGIAENDNGSGQQEK
-353 LLAEAK
+353 LAEAK
-359 KNLDAYNKAAK
+359 KNRDAYNKAAK
-370 KELDAIAEAEQKV
+370 KELDAIAKAQKAVEAIDAQIV
-383 KDIEAKIQE
+383 KLKKD
-392 LTKNKGLIEQEQ
+392 KGDIEQEQ
-404 RDETK
+404 STEK
-409 KTADL
+409 GKTGGL
-414 DSTLKKANSAKDAA
+414 DIALSGANDAKDAA

-447 AIEAAKLTDKAV
+447 AIEAAKITDKAV
-459 EDATAAHTEA
+459 EDATAAYKEA
-469 ADKAK
+469 ADKAE

-486 KEDADKVVVDKD
+486 KEDADKLVVTNT
-498 GLLTAAKRDLEQL
+498 GLLNDADQALEQL

-519 PTPDRPAIDVT
+519 PTLDLPAIDVT
-530 IEPTKTQDV
+530 IAPAKTQDV
-539 IDGTSA
+539 IEGTSA

-589 GTLNNNGGVDTDT
+589 GTLNNNGGGDTDT
-602 IVSTEGKLVLTGGS
+602 VVSTEGKLVLTGGS

-682 FNGGIF
+682 FKGGIF
-688 SLEGDTAATK
+688 SVEGDTAATK
-698 TNMTGGKFAVTGNAK
+698 
-713 IEETVVSAGDVS
+713 
-725 LADKATANNT
+725 
-735 TLTGGTFTAAGDAA
+735 
-749 VTATNMRDGQLAVKG
+749 
-764 NATLKDTVLS
+764 
-774 ASDFSL
+774 
-780 ADNATANN
+780 
-788 TTLTGGT
+788 
-795 FAAAGDTA
+795 
-803 VSATNMTG
+803 TNMTG

-1011 FTLASGAKASGITT
+1011 FTLASGAKASGITK

-1067 IMNRGADTE
+1067 IMNRGADTA

-1209 GDARFALANGPIA
+1209 GDARFALANGPVA

-1362 LANNGYYMNA
+1362 LANSGYYMNA

>member
-29 VSQIAT
+29 APTQSVS
-35 TDTPAVTPI
+35 
-44 KSTLTGPFERNS
+44 TGDFERVAS
-56 AGTSFGSNVDVIDNT
+56 AGSFMVTS
-71 STPTR
+71 
-76 VIAETTPEAESPI
+76 ESEQA
-89 GEATGQESGNATA
+89 GATEQKAGTDATEQEGGNATA
-102 VTPPTTT
+102 VTPPTTP

-127 DLLGLGEITEDQA
+127 DLLGLGEITEEQA
-140 KALTENVKAKAEKVD
+140 KALTKSVTDKAEKVKAQAD
-155 AQAAAKLALESAQ
+155 AQKVLD
-168 AEAQKAAE
+168 
-176 DALYLKTENVSY
+176 DA
-188 QAFAQTEEKIKKEA
+188 KKEA
-202 DEAKKKQDKT
+202 EEAASQEKTKKIVNDSYQQFAKDKETAKQEAADEKLKQDKT

-237 VTKAVTETTKVQ
+237 VTKAVTDTTKVQ

-256 ATKITDAKVT
+256 ATKITDAKVA
-266 QEKKEANTEA
+266 QEKKDANTEA

-287 SKALIQATGTDKGL
+287 SNALIQATGTDKGP
-301 LDNKLQEAKDAK
+301 LDQKLK
-313 EAKDGKKEANG
+313 EAQQAKTEQDGKELASG
-324 GYQEL
+324 GYKEL
-329 FDEDKKTSGY
+329 FEEDKKTSGY
-339 FGIAEDDNRDGQQA
+339 FGIAENDNGSGQQEK
-353 LLAEAK
+353 LAEAK
-359 KNLDAYNKAAK
+359 KNRDAYNKAAK
-370 KELDAIAEAEQKV
+370 KELDAIAKAQKAVEAIDAQIV
-383 KDIEAKIQE
+383 KLKKD
-392 LTKNKGLIEQEQ
+392 KGDIEQEQ
-404 RDETK
+404 STEK
-409 KTADL
+409 GKTGGL
-414 DSTLKKANSAKDAA
+414 DIALSGANDAKDAA

-447 AIEAAKLTDKAV
+447 AIEAAKITDKAV

-469 ADKAK
+469 ADKAE

-486 KEDADKVVVDKD
+486 KEDADKLVVTNT
-498 GLLTAAKRDLEQL
+498 GLLNDADQALEQL

-519 PTPDRPAIDVT
+519 PTLDLPAIDVT
-530 IEPTKTQDV
+530 IAPAKTQDV
-539 IDGTSA
+539 IEGTSA

-562 AIDSVITKDGIV
+562 AIDSVVTEGGTVELKEGY
-574 NLAAGANAKGTEVTK
+574 ARGTELTK
-589 GTLNNNGGVDTDT
+589 GTLNNNSGVDVDT
-602 IVSTEGKLVLTGGS
+602 VVGAEGKLVLTGS

-626 KVAEGGVVTA
+626 KVAAGGVVTA

-642 EKMISSGNVTASGNN
+642 EKMISSGDVTASGNN

-688 SLEGDTAATK
+688 SVEGDTTATK
-698 TNMTGGKFAVTGNAK
+698 TTMTGGKFAVTGNAK
-713 IEETVVSAGDVS
+713 IDDTVLNASDFS

-749 VTATNMRDGQLAVKG
+749 VTATNMRDGQLAVTG
-764 NATLKDTVLS
+764 NATIKDTVLS

-780 ADNATANN
+780 ADKATANN

-986 TTVNSGTF
+986 TTVKSGTF

-1067 IMNRGADTE
+1067 SMNRGADTA

-1098 QPVARAAME
+1098 QPVARAAMD

-1118 AMPVPAAAPVAH
+1118 AMPAPAAAPVAH

-1209 GDARFALANGPIA
+1209 GDARFALANGPVA

-1424 SAFSSGKSNISLS
+1424 SAFSSGKSNIALS

>member
-1 MKNSNTLNTRLLPLS
+1 M
-16 ILISSLVSGGAMA
+16 
-29 VSQIAT
+29 
-35 TDTPAVTPI
+35 
-44 KSTLTGPFERNS
+44 
-56 AGTSFGSNVDVIDNT
+56 
-71 STPTR
+71 
-76 VIAETTPEAESPI
+76 IAETTPEAESTI
-89 GEATGQESGNATA
+89 GEATGQEGGNATA
-102 VTPPTTT
+102 VIPPTTT
-109 PEQEITE
+109 PSEQEITE

-127 DLLGLGEITEDQA
+127 DLLGLGEITQEQA
-140 KALTENVKAKAEKVD
+140 DALEKNVKTKVEKVD
-155 AQAAAKLALESAQ
+155 AQTAAKLALESAQ

-202 DEAKKKQDKT
+202 DEAKKMQDKT

-237 VTKAVTETTKVQ
+237 VTKAVTDTTKVQ

-256 ATKITDAKVT
+256 ATKITDAKVA
-266 QEKKEANTEA
+266 QEKKDANTEA

-287 SKALIQATGTDKGL
+287 SNALIQATGTDKGP
-301 LDNKLQEAKDAK
+301 LDQKLK
-313 EAKDGKKEANG
+313 EAQQAKTEQDGKELASG
-324 GYQEL
+324 GYKEL
-329 FDEDKKTSGY
+329 FEEDKKTSGY
-339 FGIAEDDNRDGQQA
+339 FGIAENDNGSGQQEK
-353 LLAEAK
+353 LAEAK
-359 KNLDAYNKAAK
+359 KNRDAYNKAAK
-370 KELDAIAEAEQKV
+370 KELDAIAKAQKAVEAIDAQIV
-383 KDIEAKIQE
+383 KLKKD
-392 LTKNKGLIEQEQ
+392 KGDIEQEQ
-404 RDETK
+404 STEK
-409 KTADL
+409 GKTGGL
-414 DSTLKKANSAKDAA
+414 DIALSGANDAKDAA

-447 AIEAAKLTDKAV
+447 AIEAAKITDKAV
-459 EDATAAHTEA
+459 EDATAAYKEA
-469 ADKAK
+469 ADKAE

-486 KEDADKVVVDKD
+486 KEDADKLVVTNT
-498 GLLTAAKRDLEQL
+498 GLLNDADQALEQL

-519 PTPDRPAIDVT
+519 PTLDLPAIDVT
-530 IEPTKTQDV
+530 IAPAKTQDV
-539 IDGTSA
+539 IEGTSA

-602 IVSTEGKLVLTGGS
+602 VVSTEGKLVLTGGS

-688 SLEGDTAATK
+688 SVEGDTAATK

-725 LADKATANNT
+725 LADK
-735 TLTGGTFTAAGDAA
+735 
-749 VTATNMRDGQLAVKG
+749 
-764 NATLKDTVLS
+764 
-774 ASDFSL
+774 
-780 ADNATANN
+780 ATANN

-1011 FTLASGAKASGITT
+1011 FTLASGAKASGITK

-1067 IMNRGADTE
+1067 IMNRGADTA

-1209 GDARFALANGPIA
+1209 GDARFALANGPVA

-1362 LANNGYYMNA
+1362 LANSGYYMNA

>member
-29 VSQIAT
+29 APTQSVS
-35 TDTPAVTPI
+35 
-44 KSTLTGPFERNS
+44 TGDFERVAS
-56 AGTSFGSNVDVIDNT
+56 AGSFMVTS
-71 STPTR
+71 
-76 VIAETTPEAESPI
+76 ESEQA
-89 GEATGQESGNATA
+89 GATEQKAGTDATEQEGGNATA
-102 VTPPTTT
+102 VTPPTTP

-127 DLLGLGEITEDQA
+127 DLLGLGEITEEQA
-140 KALTENVKAKAEKVD
+140 KALTKSVTDKAEKVKAQAD
-155 AQAAAKLALESAQ
+155 AQKVLD
-168 AEAQKAAE
+168 
-176 DALYLKTENVSY
+176 DA
-188 QAFAQTEEKIKKEA
+188 KKEA
-202 DEAKKKQDKT
+202 EEAASQEKTKKIVNDSYQQFAKDKETAKQEAADEKLKQDKT

-237 VTKAVTETTKVQ
+237 VTKAVTDTTKVQ

-256 ATKITDAKVT
+256 ATKITDAKVA
-266 QEKKEANTEA
+266 QEKKDANTEA

-287 SKALIQATGTDKGL
+287 SNALIQATGTDKGP
-301 LDNKLQEAKDAK
+301 LDQKLK
-313 EAKDGKKEANG
+313 EAQQAKTEQDGKELASG
-324 GYQEL
+324 GYKEL
-329 FDEDKKTSGY
+329 FEEDKKTSGY
-339 FGIAEDDNRDGQQA
+339 FGIAENDNGSGQQEK
-353 LLAEAK
+353 LAEAK
-359 KNLDAYNKAAK
+359 KNRDAYNKAAK
-370 KELDAIAEAEQKV
+370 KELDAIAKAQKAVEAIDAQIV
-383 KDIEAKIQE
+383 KLKKD
-392 LTKNKGLIEQEQ
+392 KGDIEQEQ
-404 RDETK
+404 STEK
-409 KTADL
+409 GKTGGL
-414 DSTLKKANSAKDAA
+414 DIALSGANDAKDAA

-447 AIEAAKLTDKAV
+447 AIEAAKITDKAV

-469 ADKAK
+469 ADKAE

-486 KEDADKVVVDKD
+486 KEDADKLVVTNT
-498 GLLTAAKRDLEQL
+498 GLLNDADQALEQL

-519 PTPDRPAIDVT
+519 PTLDLPAIDVT
-530 IEPTKTQDV
+530 IAPAKTQDV
-539 IDGTSA
+539 IEGTSA

-562 AIDSVITKDGIV
+562 AIDSVVTEGGTVELKEGY
-574 NLAAGANAKGTEVTK
+574 ARGTELTK
-589 GTLNNNGGVDTDT
+589 GTLNNNSGVDVDT
-602 IVSTEGKLVLTGGS
+602 VVGAEGKLVLTGS

-626 KVAEGGVVTA
+626 KVAAGGVVTA

-642 EKMISSGNVTASGNN
+642 EKMISSGDVTASGNN

-688 SLEGDTAATK
+688 SVEGDTTATK
-698 TNMTGGKFAVTGNAK
+698 TTMTGGKFAVTGNAK
-713 IEETVVSAGDVS
+713 IDDTVLNASDFS

-749 VTATNMRDGQLAVKG
+749 VTATNMRDGKFAVTG
-764 NATLKDTVLS
+764 NATIKDTVLS
-774 ASDFSL
+774 TSDFSL
-780 ADNATANN
+780 ADKVTANN

-795 FAAAGDTA
+795 FTAAGDTA
-803 VSATNMTG
+803 ATKTNMTG

-826 LSASDFS
+826 LSTSDFS
-833 LADKVTANNTTLT
+833 LADKV
-846 GGTFTV
+846 
-852 AGDTAATKTKMTGGE
+852 
-867 FAVTGN
+867 
-873 AKIEDTVLNASDF
+873 
-886 SLADKAT
+886 T

-986 TTVNSGTF
+986 TTVKSGTF

-1067 IMNRGADTE
+1067 SMNRGADTA

-1098 QPVARAAME
+1098 QPVARAAMD

-1118 AMPVPAAAPVAH
+1118 AMPAPAAAPVAH

-1209 GDARFALANGPIA
+1209 GDARFALANGPVA

-1424 SAFSSGKSNISLS
+1424 SAFSSGKSNIALS

>member
-1 MKNSNTLNTRLLPLS
+1 M
-16 ILISSLVSGGAMA
+16 
-29 VSQIAT
+29 
-35 TDTPAVTPI
+35 
-44 KSTLTGPFERNS
+44 
-56 AGTSFGSNVDVIDNT
+56 
-71 STPTR
+71 
-76 VIAETTPEAESPI
+76 IAETTPEAESTI
-89 GEATGQESGNATA
+89 GEATGQEGGNATA
-102 VTPPTTT
+102 VIPPTTT
-109 PEQEITE
+109 PSEQEITE

-127 DLLGLGEITEDQA
+127 DLLGLGEITQEQA
-140 KALTENVKAKAEKVD
+140 DALEKNVKTKVEKVD
-155 AQAAAKLALESAQ
+155 AQTAAKLALESAQ

-237 VTKAVTETTKVQ
+237 VTKAVTDTTKVQ

-256 ATKITDAKVT
+256 ATKITDAKVA
-266 QEKKEANTEA
+266 QEKKDANTEA

-287 SKALIQATGTDKGL
+287 SNALIQATGTDKGP
-301 LDNKLQEAKDAK
+301 LDQKLK
-313 EAKDGKKEANG
+313 EAQQAKTEQDGKELASG
-324 GYQEL
+324 GYKEL
-329 FDEDKKTSGY
+329 FEEDKKTSGY
-339 FGIAEDDNRDGQQA
+339 FGIAENDNGSGQQEK
-353 LLAEAK
+353 LAEAK
-359 KNLDAYNKAAK
+359 KNRDAYNKAAK
-370 KELDAIAEAEQKV
+370 KELDAIAKAQKAVEAIDAQIV
-383 KDIEAKIQE
+383 KLKKD
-392 LTKNKGLIEQEQ
+392 KGDIEQEQ
-404 RDETK
+404 STEK
-409 KTADL
+409 GKTGGL
-414 DSTLKKANSAKDAA
+414 DIALSGANDAKDAA

-447 AIEAAKLTDKAV
+447 AIEAAKITDKAV
-459 EDATAAHTEA
+459 EDATAAYKEA
-469 ADKAK
+469 ADKAE

-486 KEDADKVVVDKD
+486 KEDADKLVVTNT
-498 GLLTAAKRDLEQL
+498 GLLNDADQALEQL

-519 PTPDRPAIDVT
+519 PTLDLPAIDVT
-530 IEPTKTQDV
+530 IAPAKTQDV
-539 IDGTSA
+539 IEGTSA

-589 GTLNNNGGVDTDT
+589 GTLNNNGGGDTDT
-602 IVSTEGKLVLTGGS
+602 VVSTEGKLVLTGGS

-682 FNGGIF
+682 FKGGIF
-688 SLEGDTAATK
+688 SVEGDTAATK
-698 TNMTGGKFAVTGNAK
+698 
-713 IEETVVSAGDVS
+713 
-725 LADKATANNT
+725 
-735 TLTGGTFTAAGDAA
+735 
-749 VTATNMRDGQLAVKG
+749 
-764 NATLKDTVLS
+764 
-774 ASDFSL
+774 
-780 ADNATANN
+780 
-788 TTLTGGT
+788 
-795 FAAAGDTA
+795 
-803 VSATNMTG
+803 TNMTG

-1011 FTLASGAKASGITT
+1011 FTLASGAKASGITK

-1067 IMNRGADTE
+1067 IMNRGADTA

-1209 GDARFALANGPIA
+1209 GDARFALANGPVA

-1362 LANNGYYMNA
+1362 LANSGYYMNA

>member
-1 MKNSNTLNTRLLPLS
+1 M
-16 ILISSLVSGGAMA
+16 
-29 VSQIAT
+29 
-35 TDTPAVTPI
+35 
-44 KSTLTGPFERNS
+44 
-56 AGTSFGSNVDVIDNT
+56 
-71 STPTR
+71 
-76 VIAETTPEAESPI
+76 IAETTPEAESTI
-89 GEATGQESGNATA
+89 GEATGQEGGNATA
-102 VTPPTTT
+102 VIPPTTT
-109 PEQEITE
+109 PSEQEITE

-127 DLLGLGEITEDQA
+127 DLLGLGEITQEQA
-140 KALTENVKAKAEKVD
+140 DALEKNVKTKVEKVD
-155 AQAAAKLALESAQ
+155 AQTAAKLALESAQ

-237 VTKAVTETTKVQ
+237 VTKAVTDTTKVQ

-256 ATKITDAKVT
+256 ATKITDAKVA
-266 QEKKEANTEA
+266 QEKKDANTEA

-287 SKALIQATGTDKGL
+287 SNALIQATGTDKGP
-301 LDNKLQEAKDAK
+301 LDQKLK
-313 EAKDGKKEANG
+313 EAQQAKTEQDGKELASG
-324 GYQEL
+324 GYKEL
-329 FDEDKKTSGY
+329 FEEDKKTSGY
-339 FGIAEDDNRDGQQA
+339 FGIAENDNGSGQQEK
-353 LLAEAK
+353 LAEAK
-359 KNLDAYNKAAK
+359 KNRDAYNKAAK
-370 KELDAIAEAEQKV
+370 KELDAIAKAQKAVEAIDAQIV
-383 KDIEAKIQE
+383 KLKKD
-392 LTKNKGLIEQEQ
+392 KGDIEQEQ
-404 RDETK
+404 STEK
-409 KTADL
+409 GKTGGL
-414 DSTLKKANSAKDAA
+414 DIALSGANDAKDAA

-447 AIEAAKLTDKAV
+447 AIEAAKITDKAV
-459 EDATAAHTEA
+459 EDATAAYKEA
-469 ADKAK
+469 ADKAE

-486 KEDADKVVVDKD
+486 KEDADKLVVTNT
-498 GLLTAAKRDLEQL
+498 GLLNDADQALEQL

-519 PTPDRPAIDVT
+519 PTLDLPAIDVT
-530 IEPTKTQDV
+530 IAPAKTQDV
-539 IDGTSA
+539 IEGTSA

-602 IVSTEGKLVLTGGS
+602 VVSTEGKLVLTGGS

-688 SLEGDTAATK
+688 SVEGDTAATK

-713 IEETVVSAGDVS
+713 IEETVVSAGDV
-725 LADKATANNT
+725 
-735 TLTGGTFTAAGDAA
+735 
-749 VTATNMRDGQLAVKG
+749 
-764 NATLKDTVLS
+764 
-774 ASDFSL
+774 
-780 ADNATANN
+780 
-788 TTLTGGT
+788 
-795 FAAAGDTA
+795 
-803 VSATNMTG
+803 
-811 GKFAV
+811 
-816 TGNATIKDTV
+816 
-826 LSASDFS
+826 
-833 LADKVTANNTTLT
+833 
-846 GGTFTV
+846 
-852 AGDTAATKTKMTGGE
+852 
-867 FAVTGN
+867 
-873 AKIEDTVLNASDF
+873 

-1011 FTLASGAKASGITT
+1011 FTLASGAKASGITK

-1067 IMNRGADTE
+1067 IMNRGADTA

-1209 GDARFALANGPIA
+1209 GDARFALANGPVA

-1362 LANNGYYMNA
+1362 LANSGYYMNA

>member
-29 VSQIAT
+29 APTQSVS
-35 TDTPAVTPI
+35 
-44 KSTLTGPFERNS
+44 TGDFERVAPAGS
-56 AGTSFGSNVDVIDNT
+56 FMVTSESEQAGATEQKAEKAGTDATEQEGGNT
-71 STPTR
+71 T
-76 VIAETTPEAESPI
+76 E
-89 GEATGQESGNATA
+89 

-109 PEQEITE
+109 PSEQEITE

-140 KALTENVKAKAEKVD
+140 KALTEKVKAKAEKVD

-176 DALYLKTENVSY
+176 DALYLKNENVSY

-202 DEAKKKQDKT
+202 DEAKTEQDKL
-212 KEDAIKAVKVN
+212 KETAIKAVIVGGK
-223 NTPLVPGDKDIAEK
+223 PLNPKDAD
-237 VTKAVTETTKVQ
+237 VT
-249 GEKAVTL
+249 
-256 ATKITDAKVT
+256 AKVT
-266 QEKKEANTEA
+266 EAVTTTAQAQKEKADTLDTRIAEAKEALDKKDANTKALKDIEERLTPVAEA
-276 LAEIDGRLISV
+276 LT
-287 SKALIQATGTDKGL
+287 KARDTDKGL
-301 LDNKLQEAKDAK
+301 LNQKLQEAQ
-313 EAKDGKKEANG
+313 EAKAEQDGKKQEDG
-324 GYQEL
+324 GYKEL
-329 FDEDKKTSGY
+329 FDAHELTKGDLKIT
-339 FGIAEDDNRDGQQA
+339 AEDASKDP
-353 LLAEAK
+353 AK
-359 KNLDAYNKAAK
+359 KRKLDKAIEDQKAYNEAAK
-370 KELDAIAEAEQKV
+370 AELDAIAEAEKAV
-383 KDIEAKIQE
+383 KAIDAKIEE
-392 LTKNKGLIEQEQ
+392 LTKNQALIKKEQSTE
-404 RDETK
+404 DA
-409 KTADL
+409 KTGDL
-414 DSTLKKANSAKDAA
+414 DIALGNADRAKVAA
-428 QGEFDTAK
+428 QGEFDKAETAAK
-436 NAAELAETAAK
+436 LAETAAK

-459 EDATAAHTEA
+459 EDATAAHA
-469 ADKAK
+469 
-474 QTKTAL
+474 

-486 KEDADKVVVDKD
+486 KQTQTAFEEAETAKKEADKIVEAKNGLLNDADQ
-498 GLLTAAKRDLEQL
+498 ALEQL
-511 VTAQNNAQ
+511 IANQNSVK
-519 PTPDRPAIDVT
+519 PTTTLPTIDVT
-530 IEPTKTQDV
+530 IAPTETQDV
-539 IDGTSA
+539 IEGTSA

-553 TQNVAKGGK
+553 TQNVDKGGK
-562 AIDSVITKDGIV
+562 AIDSVVTEDGIV
-574 NLAAGANAKGTEVTK
+574 NLAAGANAKGTKVTK

-602 IVSTEGKLVLTGGS
+602 VVDAEGKLVLTGS

-626 KVAEGGVVTA
+626 KVAAGGVVTA

-642 EKMISSGNVTASGNN
+642 EKMISSGDVAASGNA
-657 TIVRDTTINDGK
+657 IVRDTTINDGK
-669 LSLAG
+669 LSLTG

-688 SLEGDTAATK
+688 SIEGDTTATK
-698 TNMTGGKFAVTGNAK
+698 TNMTGGEFAVTGNAK

-725 LADKATANNT
+725 LADNATANNT
-735 TLTGGTFTAAGDAA
+735 TLTGGTFTVAGDTTATKTKMTGGKFA
-749 VTATNMRDGQLAVKG
+749 VTG
-764 NATLKDTVLS
+764 NAKIEDTVLS

-788 TTLTGGT
+788 TTLTDGT
-795 FAAAGDTA
+795 FTVAGDAA
-803 VSATNMTG
+803 VTTTNMTG

-816 TGNATIKDTV
+816 TGNAIIKDTV

-886 SLADKAT
+886 SLAENAT

-909 AAVTATNMS
+909 AAVTTTNMT

-951 TLNGGKFDVS
+951 TLNGGKFSIS
-961 NEATATNTTINNG
+961 NEATATNTTLNSG
-974 LFTLKDGAHADS
+974 LFTLKDGAHADN

-994 VMADQSTANGIQ
+994 VMADQSTANSIQ

-1011 FTLASGAKASGITT
+1011 FTLASGAKVSGTT
-1025 LTGGQAQVAG
+1025 KLTGGQAQVAG
-1035 SLESLSLTG
+1035 SLENLSLIG

-1058 LDISADSQI
+1058 LDISADSQLS
-1067 IMNRGADTE
+1067 MNRGADTA

-1098 QPVARAAME
+1098 QPTARAAMD

-1113 VMPAP
+1113 
-1118 AMPVPAAAPVAH
+1118 AMPVPAAAPVAQ

-1204 VNTNG
+1204 VNTHG
-1209 GDARFALANGPIA
+1209 GDARFALANGPVA
-1222 LGNYMTNLAKDANGN
+1222 LGNYMTNLVKDANGN

-1242 DKSAMTPGT
+1242 DKSAMTPST

-1275 LDKQSTETNQSGMW
+1275 LDKQSTEANQSGMW
-1289 GSYLNNNF
+1289 GNYLNNNF
-1297 AVKGRAANFDQKL
+1297 EVKGRAANFDQKL

-1325 GVLSVGGF
+1325 GVLSIGGF

-1362 LANNGYYMNA
+1362 LANSGYYMNA

-1468 ELKPYAIFAV
+1468 ELKPYAIFSV

>member
-29 VSQIAT
+29 ILPIYTQEKG
-35 TDTPAVTPI
+35 PAAPTQSV
-44 KSTLTGPFERNS
+44 LTGAFEQVAS
-56 AGTSFGSNVDVIDNT
+56 AGSFMVTSESEQTGATEQKAGTGAAEQGGGNT
-71 STPTR
+71 T
-76 VIAETTPEAESPI
+76 E
-89 GEATGQESGNATA
+89 

-109 PEQEITE
+109 PPEPEITE

-127 DLLGLGEITEDQA
+127 DLLGLGEITQEQA
-140 KALTENVKAKAEKVD
+140 KALTKSITDKAEKVKVQAD
-155 AQAAAKLALESAQ
+155 AQLVLESAQ
-168 AEAQKAAE
+168 KEAQKAAE
-176 DALYLKTENVSY
+176 DALYLKNENVSY

-202 DEAKKKQDKT
+202 ADAKNKQDGI
-212 KEDAIKAVKVN
+212 KETAIKAVIVN
-223 NTPLVPGDKDIAEK
+223 SVALAPDAKDIADQ
-237 VTKAVTETTKVQ
+237 VTKAVIDTTKVQ
-249 GEKAVTL
+249 GEKAVELDKKTTE
-256 ATKITDAKVT
+256 AQKA
-266 QEKKEANTEA
+266 QNAKEANTAALADIEGRLKPVAEA
-276 LAEIDGRLISV
+276 LT
-287 SKALIQATGTDKGL
+287 QATDTDKVK
-301 LDNKLQEAKDAK
+301 LDGKLQEAQEAQ
-313 EAKDGKKEANG
+313 EAKDTKDGKNDDG
-324 GYQEL
+324 GYKKL
-329 FDEDKKTSGY
+329 FDAHEKTKKNLT
-339 FGIAEDDNRDGQQA
+339 IAEDDNNSGQQDK
-353 LLAEAK
+353 LATAK
-359 KNLDAYNKAAK
+359 ENQAKYNAAAK
-370 KELDAIAEAEQKV
+370 KELNAIAEAQEAV
-383 KDIEAKIQE
+383 KAIDAKIRE
-392 LTKNKGLIEQEQ
+392 LTKKQGEITLEKTTETNKTDG
-404 RDETK
+404 
-409 KTADL
+409 L
-414 DSTLKKANSAKDAA
+414 DSTLASANSAKVTA

-436 NAAELAETAAK
+436 NAAELAKTAAEAIETAK
-447 AIEAAKLTDKAV
+447 ITDKAV
-459 EDATAAHTEA
+459 EDATAAHQEA
-469 ADKAK
+469 ADKAEQTQKDLK
-474 QTKTAL
+474 QA
-480 EAAEKA
+480 EAVKIKA
-486 KEDADKVVVDKD
+486 DQLVVDKD
-498 GLLTAAKRDLEQL
+498 SLLTAAKQDLEKL
-511 VTAQNNAQ
+511 IADQNSVQ
-519 PTPDRPAIDVT
+519 PTPDLPAIDVT

-602 IVSTEGKLVLTGGS
+602 VVGAEGKLVLTGGS

-626 KVAEGGVVTA
+626 KVAAGGVVTA
-636 GDHSVI
+636 GNHSVI
-642 EKMISSGNVTASGNN
+642 EKMISSGDVAASGNA
-657 TIVRDTTINDGK
+657 IVRDTTINDGK

-688 SLEGDTAATK
+688 SVEGDTAATK

-713 IEETVVSAGDVS
+713 ID
-725 LADKATANNT
+725 
-735 TLTGGTFTAAGDAA
+735 
-749 VTATNMRDGQLAVKG
+749 
-764 NATLKDTVLS
+764 DTVLS

-833 LADKVTANNTTLT
+833 LADNATANNTTLT

-852 AGDTAATKTKMTGGE
+852 AGDTAVSATNLREGNFDVK
-867 FAVTGN
+867 GN
-873 AKIEDTVLNASDF
+873 ATIKDTVLNASDF

-1011 FTLASGAKASGITT
+1011 FTLASGAKASGITK

-1209 GDARFALANGPIA
+1209 GDARFALANGPVA

-1362 LANNGYYMNA
+1362 LANSGYYMNA

-1446 TRSAMGTLGVNAGY
+1446 TRSTMGTLGVNAGY

>member
-71 STPTR
+71 STATR
-76 VIAETTPEAESPI
+76 VIAETTPEAESTI
-89 GEATGQESGNATA
+89 GEATGQEGGNATA
-102 VTPPTTT
+102 VIPPTTT
-109 PEQEITE
+109 PSEQEITE

-127 DLLGLGEITEDQA
+127 DLLGLGEITQEQA
-140 KALTENVKAKAEKVD
+140 DALEKNVKTKVEKVD
-155 AQAAAKLALESAQ
+155 AQTAAKLALESAQ

-237 VTKAVTETTKVQ
+237 VTKAVTDTTKVQ

-256 ATKITDAKVT
+256 ATKITDAKVA
-266 QEKKEANTEA
+266 QEKKDANTEA

-287 SKALIQATGTDKGL
+287 SNALIQATGTDKGP
-301 LDNKLQEAKDAK
+301 LDQKLK
-313 EAKDGKKEANG
+313 EAQQAKTEQDGKELASG
-324 GYQEL
+324 GYKEL
-329 FDEDKKTSGY
+329 FEEDKKTSGY
-339 FGIAEDDNRDGQQA
+339 FGIAENDNGSGQQEK
-353 LLAEAK
+353 LAEAK
-359 KNLDAYNKAAK
+359 KNRDAYNKAAK
-370 KELDAIAEAEQKV
+370 KELDAIAKAQKAVEAIDAQIV
-383 KDIEAKIQE
+383 KLKKD
-392 LTKNKGLIEQEQ
+392 KGDIEQEQ
-404 RDETK
+404 STEK
-409 KTADL
+409 GKTGGL
-414 DSTLKKANSAKDAA
+414 DIALSGANDAKDAA

-447 AIEAAKLTDKAV
+447 AIEAAKITDKAV
-459 EDATAAHTEA
+459 EDATAAYKEA
-469 ADKAK
+469 ADKAE

-486 KEDADKVVVDKD
+486 KEDADKLVVTNT
-498 GLLTAAKRDLEQL
+498 GLLNDADQALEQL

-519 PTPDRPAIDVT
+519 PTLDLPAIDVT
-530 IEPTKTQDV
+530 IAPAKTQDV
-539 IDGTSA
+539 IEGTSA

-602 IVSTEGKLVLTGGS
+602 VVSTEGKLVLTGGS

-682 FNGGIF
+682 FKGGIF
-688 SLEGDTAATK
+688 SVEGDTAATK

-725 LADKATANNT
+725 LADK
-735 TLTGGTFTAAGDAA
+735 
-749 VTATNMRDGQLAVKG
+749 
-764 NATLKDTVLS
+764 
-774 ASDFSL
+774 
-780 ADNATANN
+780 ATANN

-1011 FTLASGAKASGITT
+1011 FTLASGAKASGITK

-1067 IMNRGADTE
+1067 IMNRGADTA

-1209 GDARFALANGPIA
+1209 GDARFALANGPVA

-1362 LANNGYYMNA
+1362 LANSGYYMNA

>member
-29 VSQIAT
+29 APVVIDGGNNGLVDNISTPVA
-35 TDTPAVTPI
+35 DGGAVAVEPAV
-44 KSTLTGPFERNS
+44 
-56 AGTSFGSNVDVIDNT
+56 
-71 STPTR
+71 
-76 VIAETTPEAESPI
+76 
-89 GEATGQESGNATA
+89 
-102 VTPPTTT
+102 
-109 PEQEITE
+109 
-116 PEQPGLLDKIK
+116 EQPGLLDKVK
-127 DLLGLGEITEDQA
+127 ELLGLGEITQEQA
-140 KALTENVKAKAEKVD
+140 DKLAKSVTDKAEKVKAQAD
-155 AQAAAKLALESAQ
+155 AQ
-168 AEAQKAAE
+168 
-176 DALYLKTENVSY
+176 
-188 QAFAQTEEKIKKEA
+188 KILDDVKKEA
-202 DEAKKKQDKT
+202 EAAASQEKTKKIVNDSYQQFAKDKETAKQEAAGEKLKQDGIK
-212 KEDAIKAVKVN
+212 DNAIKAVEVSGQKLDPATN
-223 NTPLVPGDKDIAEK
+223 GIAGI
-237 VTKAVTETTKVQ
+237 VTKAVIDTTNVQ
-249 GEKAVTL
+249 EEKAAVLDEKTTL
-256 ATKITDAKVT
+256 AQKALDAK
-266 QEKKEANTEA
+266 EENTAA
-276 LAEIDGRLISV
+276 LEEIKGRLGTV
-287 SKALIQATGTDKGL
+287 TKDLETATNTDKVKL
-301 LDNKLQEAKDAK
+301 NRELQEAKAAK
-313 EAKDGKKEANG
+313 TEKDGKKEANG

-329 FDEDKKTSGY
+329 FAAHEASKDDLAITAKD
-339 FGIAEDDNRDGQQA
+339 IEDDAGKQQQ
-353 LLAEAK
+353 LDTAK
-359 KNLDAYNKAAK
+359 ENQAKYNAAAK
-370 KELDAIAEAEQKV
+370 KELDDIANAQQAVNEIV
-383 KDIEAKIQE
+383 AKIGE
-392 LTKNKGLIEQEQ
+392 LEINKGKIEQEQ
-404 RDETK
+404 STEEA
-409 KTADL
+409 KTAGL
-414 DSTLKKANSAKDAA
+414 ASTLSNANRDKGAA
-428 QGEFDTAK
+428 QGEFD
-436 NAAELAETAAK
+436 AAESAAK
-447 AIEAAKLTDKAV
+447 LAKAAAEAIEAAKITDKAAK
-459 EDATAAHTEA
+459 DTEA
-469 ADKAK
+469 AHAEAAEKAK

-480 EAAEKA
+480 EKAEKA
-486 KEDADKVVVDKD
+486 KEDADKVVVEKD
-498 GLLTAAKRDLEQL
+498 GLLTTAKQDLEQL
-511 VTAQNNAQ
+511 VTAQNNVSPSTDL
-519 PTPDRPAIDVT
+519 PTIDVT
-530 IEPTKTQDV
+530 IAPTEKQEV
-539 IDGTSA
+539 AEGTSA

-562 AIDSVITKDGIV
+562 AIDSVVTEGGTV
-574 NLAAGANAKGTEVTK
+574 NLNEGYARGTELTK
-589 GTLNNNGGVDTDT
+589 GTLNNNGGLDVDT
-602 IVSTEGKLVLTGGS
+602 VVGAEGKLALAGS

-626 KVAEGGVVTA
+626 KVAAGGVVTA

-642 EKMISSGNVTASGNN
+642 EKMISSGDVAASGNA
-657 TIVRDTTINDGK
+657 IVHDTTINDGK
-669 LSLAG
+669 LSLTG

-688 SLEGDTAATK
+688 TVAGDADVNAT
-698 TNMTGGKFAVTGNAK
+698 TMSDGKFAVTGNAK
-713 IEETVVSAGDVS
+713 IKDTLLSTSDLT
-725 LADKATANNT
+725 LADKTTANNT
-735 TLTGGTFTAAGDAA
+735 TLTGGSFTVAGDAD
-749 VTATNMRDGQLAVKG
+749 VNATTMRDGKFAVTG
-764 NATLKDTVLS
+764 NAKIKDTVLS

-788 TTLTGGT
+788 TTLTDGT
-795 FAAAGDTA
+795 FTVAGDAA
-803 VSATNMTG
+803 VTTTNMTG

-816 TGNATIKDTV
+816 TGNAIIKDTV

-951 TLNGGKFDVS
+951 TLNGGKFSIS
-961 NEATATNTTINNG
+961 NEATATNTTLNSG
-974 LFTLKDGAHADS
+974 LFTLKDGAHADN

-1011 FTLASGAKASGITT
+1011 FTLASGAKVSGTT
-1025 LTGGQAQVAG
+1025 KLTGGQAQVAG
-1035 SLESLSLTG
+1035 SLENLSLTG

-1058 LDISADSQI
+1058 LDVSTDSQI
-1067 IMNRGADTE
+1067 SMNRGADTA

-1098 QPVARAAME
+1098 QPVARAAMD

-1113 VMPAP
+1113 AMPAP
-1118 AMPVPAAAPVAH
+1118 AMPVPAAAPAAQ

-1191 MNSSGQAPTNLNV
+1191 INSSGQAPTNLNV
-1204 VNTNG
+1204 VNTHG
-1209 GDARFALANGPIA
+1209 GDARFALANGPVA

-1275 LDKQSTETNQSGMW
+1275 LDKQSTEANQSGMW

-1297 AVKGRAANFDQKL
+1297 EVKGRAANFDQKL
-1310 NGMTLGGDKA
+1310 NGITLGGDKA
-1320 TALAD
+1320 TSLAD
-1325 GVLSVGGF
+1325 GVLSIGGF

-1362 LANNGYYMNA
+1362 LANSGYYMNA

-1446 TRSAMGTLGVNAGY
+1446 TRSTMGTLGVNAGY

-1468 ELKPYAIFAV
+1468 ELKPYAIFSV

-1497 NLSGTRVNTGA
+1497 NLSGTHVNTGA

>member
-29 VSQIAT
+29 APTQSVS
-35 TDTPAVTPI
+35 
-44 KSTLTGPFERNS
+44 TGDFERVAS
-56 AGTSFGSNVDVIDNT
+56 AGSFMVTS
-71 STPTR
+71 
-76 VIAETTPEAESPI
+76 ESEQA
-89 GEATGQESGNATA
+89 GATEQKAGTDATEQEGGNATA
-102 VTPPTTT
+102 VTPPTTP

-127 DLLGLGEITEDQA
+127 DLLGLGEITEEQA
-140 KALTENVKAKAEKVD
+140 KALTKSVTDKAEKVKAQAD
-155 AQAAAKLALESAQ
+155 AQKVLD
-168 AEAQKAAE
+168 
-176 DALYLKTENVSY
+176 DA
-188 QAFAQTEEKIKKEA
+188 KKEA
-202 DEAKKKQDKT
+202 EEAASQEKTKKIVNDSYQQFAKDKETAKQEAADEKLKQDKT

-237 VTKAVTETTKVQ
+237 VTKAVTDTTKVQ

-256 ATKITDAKVT
+256 ATKITDAKVA
-266 QEKKEANTEA
+266 QEKKDANTEA

-287 SKALIQATGTDKGL
+287 SNALIQATGTDKGP
-301 LDNKLQEAKDAK
+301 LDQKLK
-313 EAKDGKKEANG
+313 EAQQAKTEQDGKELASG
-324 GYQEL
+324 GYKEL
-329 FDEDKKTSGY
+329 FEEDKKTSGY
-339 FGIAEDDNRDGQQA
+339 FGIAENDNGSGQQEK
-353 LLAEAK
+353 LAEAK
-359 KNLDAYNKAAK
+359 KNRDAYNKAAK
-370 KELDAIAEAEQKV
+370 KELDAIAKAQKAVEAIDAQIV
-383 KDIEAKIQE
+383 KLKKD
-392 LTKNKGLIEQEQ
+392 KGDIEQEQ
-404 RDETK
+404 STEK
-409 KTADL
+409 GKTGGL
-414 DSTLKKANSAKDAA
+414 DIALSGANDAKDAA

-447 AIEAAKLTDKAV
+447 AIEAAKITDKAV

-469 ADKAK
+469 ADKAE

-486 KEDADKVVVDKD
+486 KEDADKLVVTNT
-498 GLLTAAKRDLEQL
+498 GLLNDADQALEQL

-519 PTPDRPAIDVT
+519 PTLDLPAIDVT
-530 IEPTKTQDV
+530 IAPAKTQDV
-539 IDGTSA
+539 IEGTSA

-562 AIDSVITKDGIV
+562 AIDSVVTEGGTVELKEGY
-574 NLAAGANAKGTEVTK
+574 ARGTELTK
-589 GTLNNNGGVDTDT
+589 GTLNNNSGVDVDT
-602 IVSTEGKLVLTGGS
+602 VVGAEGKLVLTGS

-626 KVAEGGVVTA
+626 KVAAGGVVTA

-642 EKMISSGNVTASGNN
+642 EKMISSGDVTASGNN

-688 SLEGDTAATK
+688 SVEGDTTATK
-698 TNMTGGKFAVTGNAK
+698 TTMTGGKFAVTGNAK
-713 IEETVVSAGDVS
+713 IDDTVLNASDFS

-749 VTATNMRDGQLAVKG
+749 VTATNMRDGQLAVTG
-764 NATLKDTVLS
+764 NATIKDTVLS

-780 ADNATANN
+780 ADKATANN

-811 GKFAV
+811 GK
-816 TGNATIKDTV
+816 
-826 LSASDFS
+826 
-833 LADKVTANNTTLT
+833 
-846 GGTFTV
+846 
-852 AGDTAATKTKMTGGE
+852 

-986 TTVNSGTF
+986 TTVKSGTF

-1067 IMNRGADTE
+1067 SMNRGADTA

-1098 QPVARAAME
+1098 QPVARAAMD

-1118 AMPVPAAAPVAH
+1118 AMPAPAAAPVAH

-1209 GDARFALANGPIA
+1209 GDARFALANGPVA

-1424 SAFSSGKSNISLS
+1424 SAFSSGKSNIALS

>member
-1 MKNSNTLNTRLLPLS
+1 M
-16 ILISSLVSGGAMA
+16 
-29 VSQIAT
+29 
-35 TDTPAVTPI
+35 
-44 KSTLTGPFERNS
+44 
-56 AGTSFGSNVDVIDNT
+56 
-71 STPTR
+71 
-76 VIAETTPEAESPI
+76 IAETTPEAESTI
-89 GEATGQESGNATA
+89 GEATGQEGGNATA
-102 VTPPTTT
+102 VIPPTTT
-109 PEQEITE
+109 PSEQEITE

-127 DLLGLGEITEDQA
+127 DLLGLGEITQEQA
-140 KALTENVKAKAEKVD
+140 DALEKNVKTKVEKVD
-155 AQAAAKLALESAQ
+155 AQTAAKLALESAQ

-237 VTKAVTETTKVQ
+237 VTKAVTDTTKVQ

-256 ATKITDAKVT
+256 ATKITDAKVA
-266 QEKKEANTEA
+266 QEKKDANTEA

-287 SKALIQATGTDKGL
+287 SNALIQATGTDKGP
-301 LDNKLQEAKDAK
+301 LDQKLK
-313 EAKDGKKEANG
+313 EAQQAKTEQDGKELASG
-324 GYQEL
+324 GYKEL
-329 FDEDKKTSGY
+329 FEEDKKTSGY
-339 FGIAEDDNRDGQQA
+339 FGIAENDNGSGQQEK
-353 LLAEAK
+353 LAEAK
-359 KNLDAYNKAAK
+359 KNRDAYNKAAK
-370 KELDAIAEAEQKV
+370 KELDAIAKAQKAVEAIDAQIV
-383 KDIEAKIQE
+383 KLKKD
-392 LTKNKGLIEQEQ
+392 KGDIEQEQ
-404 RDETK
+404 STEK
-409 KTADL
+409 GKTGGL
-414 DSTLKKANSAKDAA
+414 DIALSGANDAKDAA

-447 AIEAAKLTDKAV
+447 AIEAAKITDKAV
-459 EDATAAHTEA
+459 EDATAAYKEA
-469 ADKAK
+469 ADKAE

-486 KEDADKVVVDKD
+486 KEDADKLVVTNT
-498 GLLTAAKRDLEQL
+498 GLLNDADQALEQL

-519 PTPDRPAIDVT
+519 PTLDLPAIDVT
-530 IEPTKTQDV
+530 IAPAKTQDV
-539 IDGTSA
+539 IEGTSA

-602 IVSTEGKLVLTGGS
+602 VVSTEGKLVLTGGS

-688 SLEGDTAATK
+688 SVEGDTAATK

-725 LADKATANNT
+725 LADK
-735 TLTGGTFTAAGDAA
+735 
-749 VTATNMRDGQLAVKG
+749 
-764 NATLKDTVLS
+764 
-774 ASDFSL
+774 
-780 ADNATANN
+780 ATANN

-1011 FTLASGAKASGITT
+1011 FTLASGAKASGITK

-1067 IMNRGADTE
+1067 IMNRGADTA

-1209 GDARFALANGPIA
+1209 GDARFALANGPVA

-1362 LANNGYYMNA
+1362 LANSGYYMNA

>member
-1 MKNSNTLNTRLLPLS
+1 M
-16 ILISSLVSGGAMA
+16 
-29 VSQIAT
+29 
-35 TDTPAVTPI
+35 
-44 KSTLTGPFERNS
+44 
-56 AGTSFGSNVDVIDNT
+56 
-71 STPTR
+71 
-76 VIAETTPEAESPI
+76 IAETTPEAESTI
-89 GEATGQESGNATA
+89 GEATGQEGGNATA
-102 VTPPTTT
+102 VIPPTTT
-109 PEQEITE
+109 PSEQEITE

-127 DLLGLGEITEDQA
+127 DLLGLGEITQEQA
-140 KALTENVKAKAEKVD
+140 DALEKNVKTKVEKVD
-155 AQAAAKLALESAQ
+155 AQTAAKLALESAQ

-237 VTKAVTETTKVQ
+237 VTKAVTDTTKVQ

-256 ATKITDAKVT
+256 ATKITDAKVA
-266 QEKKEANTEA
+266 QEKKDANTEA

-287 SKALIQATGTDKGL
+287 SNALIQATGTDKGP
-301 LDNKLQEAKDAK
+301 LDQKLK
-313 EAKDGKKEANG
+313 EAQQAKTEQDGKELASG
-324 GYQEL
+324 GYKEL
-329 FDEDKKTSGY
+329 FEEDKKTSGY
-339 FGIAEDDNRDGQQA
+339 FGIAENDNGSGQQEK
-353 LLAEAK
+353 LAEAK
-359 KNLDAYNKAAK
+359 KNRDAYNKAAK
-370 KELDAIAEAEQKV
+370 KELDAIAKAQKAVEAIDAQIV
-383 KDIEAKIQE
+383 KLKKD
-392 LTKNKGLIEQEQ
+392 KGDIEQEQ
-404 RDETK
+404 STEK
-409 KTADL
+409 GKTGGL
-414 DSTLKKANSAKDAA
+414 DIALSGANDAKDAA

-447 AIEAAKLTDKAV
+447 AIEAAKITDKAV
-459 EDATAAHTEA
+459 EDATAAYKEA
-469 ADKAK
+469 ADKAE

-486 KEDADKVVVDKD
+486 KEDADKLVVTNT
-498 GLLTAAKRDLEQL
+498 GLLNDADQALEQL

-519 PTPDRPAIDVT
+519 PTLDLPAIDVT
-530 IEPTKTQDV
+530 IAPAKTQDV
-539 IDGTSA
+539 IEGTSA

-602 IVSTEGKLVLTGGS
+602 VVSTEGKLVLTGGS
-616 ETAIATSTGA
+616 EKAIATSTGA

-642 EKMISSGNVTASGNN
+642 GKMNSSGNVTASGNN

-688 SLEGDTAATK
+688 SVEGDTAATK

-735 TLTGGTFTAAGDAA
+735 TLTGGTF
-749 VTATNMRDGQLAVKG
+749 
-764 NATLKDTVLS
+764 
-774 ASDFSL
+774 
-780 ADNATANN
+780 
-788 TTLTGGT
+788 
-795 FAAAGDTA
+795 AAAGDTA

-811 GKFAV
+811 GKFSV

-1011 FTLASGAKASGITT
+1011 FTLASGAKASGITK

-1067 IMNRGADTE
+1067 IMNRGADTA

-1209 GDARFALANGPIA
+1209 GDARFALANGPVA

-1362 LANNGYYMNA
+1362 LANSGYYMNA

>member
-1 MKNSNTLNTRLLPLS
+1 MTVNRKHSNTLNTRLLPLS

-56 AGTSFGSNVDVIDNT
+56 AGTSFGSNVDVDVIDNT
-71 STPTR
+71 STATR
-76 VIAETTPEAESPI
+76 VIAETTPEAESTI
-89 GEATGQESGNATA
+89 GEATGQEGGNATA
-102 VTPPTTT
+102 VIPPTTT
-109 PEQEITE
+109 PSEQEITE

-127 DLLGLGEITEDQA
+127 DLLGLGEITQEQA
-140 KALTENVKAKAEKVD
+140 DALEKNVKTKVEKVD
-155 AQAAAKLALESAQ
+155 AQTAAKLALESAQ

-237 VTKAVTETTKVQ
+237 VTKAVTDTTKVQ

-256 ATKITDAKVT
+256 ATKITDAKVA
-266 QEKKEANTEA
+266 QEKKDANTEA

-287 SKALIQATGTDKGL
+287 SNALIQATGTDKGP
-301 LDNKLQEAKDAK
+301 LDQKLK
-313 EAKDGKKEANG
+313 EAQQAKTEQDGKELASG
-324 GYQEL
+324 GYKEL
-329 FDEDKKTSGY
+329 FEEDKKTSGY
-339 FGIAEDDNRDGQQA
+339 FGIAENDNGSGQQEK
-353 LLAEAK
+353 LAEAK
-359 KNLDAYNKAAK
+359 KNRDAYNKAAK
-370 KELDAIAEAEQKV
+370 KELDAIAKAQKAVEAIDAQIV
-383 KDIEAKIQE
+383 KLKKD
-392 LTKNKGLIEQEQ
+392 KGDIEQEQ
-404 RDETK
+404 STEK
-409 KTADL
+409 GKTGGL
-414 DSTLKKANSAKDAA
+414 DIALSGANDAKDAA

-447 AIEAAKLTDKAV
+447 AIEAAKITDKAV
-459 EDATAAHTEA
+459 EDATAAYKEA
-469 ADKAK
+469 ADKAE

-486 KEDADKVVVDKD
+486 KEDADKLVVTNT
-498 GLLTAAKRDLEQL
+498 GLLNDADQALEQL

-519 PTPDRPAIDVT
+519 PTLDLPAIDVT
-530 IEPTKTQDV
+530 IAPAKTQDV
-539 IDGTSA
+539 IEGTSA

-602 IVSTEGKLVLTGGS
+602 VVSTEGKLVLTGGS

-688 SLEGDTAATK
+688 SVEGDTAATK

-713 IEETVVSAGDVS
+713 IEETVVSAGDV
-725 LADKATANNT
+725 
-735 TLTGGTFTAAGDAA
+735 
-749 VTATNMRDGQLAVKG
+749 
-764 NATLKDTVLS
+764 
-774 ASDFSL
+774 
-780 ADNATANN
+780 
-788 TTLTGGT
+788 
-795 FAAAGDTA
+795 
-803 VSATNMTG
+803 
-811 GKFAV
+811 
-816 TGNATIKDTV
+816 
-826 LSASDFS
+826 
-833 LADKVTANNTTLT
+833 
-846 GGTFTV
+846 
-852 AGDTAATKTKMTGGE
+852 
-867 FAVTGN
+867 
-873 AKIEDTVLNASDF
+873 

-1011 FTLASGAKASGITT
+1011 FTLASGAKASGITK

-1067 IMNRGADTE
+1067 IMNRGADTA

-1209 GDARFALANGPIA
+1209 GDARFALANGPVA

-1362 LANNGYYMNA
+1362 LANSGYYMNA

>member
-1 MKNSNTLNTRLLPLS
+1 MTVNRKHSNTLNTRLLPLS

-56 AGTSFGSNVDVIDNT
+56 AGTSFGSNVDVDVIDNT
-71 STPTR
+71 STATR
-76 VIAETTPEAESPI
+76 VIAETTPEAESTI
-89 GEATGQESGNATA
+89 GEATGQEGGNATA
-102 VTPPTTT
+102 VIPPTTT
-109 PEQEITE
+109 PSEQEITE

-127 DLLGLGEITEDQA
+127 DLLGLGEITQEQA
-140 KALTENVKAKAEKVD
+140 DALEKNVKTKVEKVD
-155 AQAAAKLALESAQ
+155 AQTAAKLALESAQ

-237 VTKAVTETTKVQ
+237 VTKAVTDTTKVQ

-256 ATKITDAKVT
+256 ATKITDAKVA
-266 QEKKEANTEA
+266 QEKKDANTEA

-287 SKALIQATGTDKGL
+287 SNALIQATGTDKGP
-301 LDNKLQEAKDAK
+301 LDQKLK
-313 EAKDGKKEANG
+313 EAQQAKTEQDGKELASG
-324 GYQEL
+324 GYKEL
-329 FDEDKKTSGY
+329 FEEDKKTSGY
-339 FGIAEDDNRDGQQA
+339 FGIAENDNGSGQQEK
-353 LLAEAK
+353 LAEAK
-359 KNLDAYNKAAK
+359 KNRDAYNKAAK
-370 KELDAIAEAEQKV
+370 KELDAIAKAQKAVEAIDAQIV
-383 KDIEAKIQE
+383 KLKKD
-392 LTKNKGLIEQEQ
+392 KGDIEQEQ
-404 RDETK
+404 STEK
-409 KTADL
+409 GKTGGL
-414 DSTLKKANSAKDAA
+414 DIALSGANDAKDAA

-447 AIEAAKLTDKAV
+447 AIEAAKITDKAV
-459 EDATAAHTEA
+459 EDATAAYKEA
-469 ADKAK
+469 ADKAE

-486 KEDADKVVVDKD
+486 KEDADKLVVTNT
-498 GLLTAAKRDLEQL
+498 GLLNDADQALEQL

-519 PTPDRPAIDVT
+519 PTLDLPAIDVT
-530 IEPTKTQDV
+530 IAPAKTQDV
-539 IDGTSA
+539 IEGTSA

-602 IVSTEGKLVLTGGS
+602 VVSTEGKLVLTGGS

-688 SLEGDTAATK
+688 SVEGDTAATK

-725 LADKATANNT
+725 LADKA
-735 TLTGGTFTAAGDAA
+735 
-749 VTATNMRDGQLAVKG
+749 
-764 NATLKDTVLS
+764 
-774 ASDFSL
+774 
-780 ADNATANN
+780 
-788 TTLTGGT
+788 
-795 FAAAGDTA
+795 
-803 VSATNMTG
+803 
-811 GKFAV
+811 
-816 TGNATIKDTV
+816 
-826 LSASDFS
+826 
-833 LADKVTANNTTLT
+833 TANNTTLT

-1011 FTLASGAKASGITT
+1011 FTLASGAKASGITK

-1067 IMNRGADTE
+1067 IMNRGADTA

-1209 GDARFALANGPIA
+1209 GDARFALANGPVA

-1362 LANNGYYMNA
+1362 LANSGYYMNA

>member
-56 AGTSFGSNVDVIDNT
+56 SGTSFGSNVDVDVIDNT

-76 VIAETTPEAESPI
+76 VIAETTPEAESTI

-116 PEQPGLLDKIK
+116 PEQPGLLDKITE
-127 DLLGLGEITEDQA
+127 LLGLGEITQKQA
-140 KALTENVKAKAEKVD
+140 DALEKNVKAKAEKVKAQAD
-155 AQAAAKLALESAQ
+155 AQKVL
-168 AEAQKAAE
+168 
-176 DALYLKTENVSY
+176 
-188 QAFAQTEEKIKKEA
+188 
-202 DEAKKKQDKT
+202 DEAKELAQKEAENVATLEKDNALNQELAYIQNNAKNEANIEKIRRDKS
-212 KEDAIKAVKVN
+212 KEDAIKAVIVN
-223 NTPLVPGDKDIAEK
+223 NAPLVPTALDIADQ
-237 VTKAVTETTKVQ
+237 VTKAVATTTQAQK
-249 GEKAVTL
+249 EKAVDLDEKTTL
-256 ATKITDAKVT
+256 AKEALD
-266 QEKKEANTEA
+266 KKEENTAALEEIKGRLGTVTKDLETATDIDKPA
-276 LAEIDGRLISV
+276 LAELV
-287 SKALIQATGTDKGL
+287 VEAKAAQATDEKKPSTAIAIAKAADVRTEAELNNNTDTDEGR
-301 LDNKLQEAKDAK
+301 AKK
-313 EAKDGKKEANG
+313 
-324 GYQEL
+324 
-329 FDEDKKTSGY
+329 
-339 FGIAEDDNRDGQQA
+339 
-353 LLAEAK
+353 AEAV
-359 KNLDAYNKAAK
+359 KNRKEYERLAAEYEEK
-370 KELDAIAEAEQKV
+370 IAEAEKAV
-383 KDIEAKIQE
+383 KAIDAKIEE
-392 LTKNKGLIEQEQ
+392 LTKNQGLIKKEQSTE
-404 RDETK
+404 DA

-414 DSTLKKANSAKDAA
+414 DSTLKKANSAKVAA
-428 QGEFDTAK
+428 QGEFDKAETAAK
-436 NAAELAETAAK
+436 LAEAAAK

-459 EDATAAHTEA
+459 EDATAAHKEA
-469 ADKAK
+469 ADKAE
-474 QTKTAL
+474 QTKAAV
-480 EAAEKA
+480 EAAEKVKTEA
-486 KEDADKVVVDKD
+486 DKLVVTNTGLLNDADQ
-498 GLLTAAKRDLEQL
+498 ALEQL
-511 VTAQNNAQ
+511 IADQNSVK
-519 PTPDRPAIDVT
+519 PTTTLPTIDVT
-530 IEPTKTQDV
+530 IAPTETQDV
-539 IDGTSA
+539 IEGTSA

-553 TQNVAKGGK
+553 TQNVDKGGK

-574 NLAAGANAKGTEVTK
+574 NLAAGANAKGTKVTK

-602 IVSTEGKLVLTGGS
+602 VVDAEGKLVLTGS

-626 KVAEGGVVTA
+626 TIAKGGVVTA

-642 EKMISSGNVTASGNN
+642 KKMISSGDVAASGNA
-657 TIVRDTTINDGK
+657 IVRDTTINDGK
-669 LSLAG
+669 LSLTG

-688 SLEGDTAATK
+688 SIEGDTTATK
-698 TNMTGGKFAVTGNAK
+698 TNMTGGEFAVTGNAK

-725 LADKATANNT
+725 LADNATANNT
-735 TLTGGTFTAAGDAA
+735 TLTGGTFTVAGDTTATKTKMTGGKFA
-749 VTATNMRDGQLAVKG
+749 VTG
-764 NATLKDTVLS
+764 NAKIEDTVVS

-788 TTLTGGT
+788 TTLTDGT
-795 FAAAGDTA
+795 FTVAGDAA
-803 VSATNMTG
+803 VTTTNMTG

-816 TGNATIKDTV
+816 KGNAIIKDTV

-961 NEATATNTTINNG
+961 NEATATNTTLNSG
-974 LFTLKDGAHADS
+974 LFTLKDGAHADN

-1011 FTLASGAKASGITT
+1011 FTLASGAKVSGTT
-1025 LTGGQAQVAG
+1025 KLTGGQAQVAG
-1035 SLESLSLTG
+1035 SLENLSLTG

-1058 LDISADSQI
+1058 LDISANSQLS
-1067 IMNRGADTE
+1067 MNRGADTA

-1083 GRLELLASDVAQAVA
+1083 GRLELLASDVTQAVA
-1098 QPVARAAME
+1098 QPTARAAME

-1113 VMPAP
+1113 AMPAP
-1118 AMPVPAAAPVAH
+1118 AMPVPAAAPVAQ

-1191 MNSSGQAPTNLNV
+1191 INSSGQAPTNLNV
-1204 VNTNG
+1204 VNTHG
-1209 GDARFALANGPIA
+1209 GDARFALANGPVA

-1275 LDKQSTETNQSGMW
+1275 LDKQSTEANQSGMW

-1297 AVKGRAANFDQKL
+1297 EVKGRAANFDQKL
-1310 NGMTLGGDKA
+1310 NGITLGGDKA
-1320 TALAD
+1320 TSLAD
-1325 GVLSVGGF
+1325 GVLSIGGF

-1362 LANNGYYMNA
+1362 LANSGYYMNA

-1446 TRSAMGTLGVNAGY
+1446 TRSAIGTLGVNAGY

>member
-29 VSQIAT
+29 APTQSVS
-35 TDTPAVTPI
+35 
-44 KSTLTGPFERNS
+44 TGDFERVAS
-56 AGTSFGSNVDVIDNT
+56 AGSFMVTS
-71 STPTR
+71 
-76 VIAETTPEAESPI
+76 ESEQA
-89 GEATGQESGNATA
+89 GATEQKAGTDATEQEGGNATA
-102 VTPPTTT
+102 VTPPTTP

-127 DLLGLGEITEDQA
+127 DLLGLGEITEEQA
-140 KALTENVKAKAEKVD
+140 KALTKSVTDKAEKVKAQAD
-155 AQAAAKLALESAQ
+155 AQKVLD
-168 AEAQKAAE
+168 
-176 DALYLKTENVSY
+176 DA
-188 QAFAQTEEKIKKEA
+188 KKEA
-202 DEAKKKQDKT
+202 EEAASQEKTKKIVNDSYQQFAKDKETAKQEAADEKLKQDKT

-237 VTKAVTETTKVQ
+237 VTKAVTDTTKVQ

-256 ATKITDAKVT
+256 ATKITDAKVA
-266 QEKKEANTEA
+266 QEKKDANTEA

-287 SKALIQATGTDKGL
+287 SNALIQATGTDKGP
-301 LDNKLQEAKDAK
+301 LDQKLK
-313 EAKDGKKEANG
+313 EAQQAKTEQDGKELASG
-324 GYQEL
+324 GYKEL
-329 FDEDKKTSGY
+329 FEEDKKTSGY
-339 FGIAEDDNRDGQQA
+339 FGIAENDNGSGQQEK
-353 LLAEAK
+353 LAEAK
-359 KNLDAYNKAAK
+359 KNRDAYNKAAK
-370 KELDAIAEAEQKV
+370 KELDAIAKAQKAVEAIDAQIV
-383 KDIEAKIQE
+383 KLKKD
-392 LTKNKGLIEQEQ
+392 KGDIEQEQ
-404 RDETK
+404 STEK
-409 KTADL
+409 GKTGGL
-414 DSTLKKANSAKDAA
+414 DIALSGANDAKDAA

-447 AIEAAKLTDKAV
+447 AIEAAKITDKAV

-469 ADKAK
+469 ADKAE

-486 KEDADKVVVDKD
+486 KEDADKLVVTNT
-498 GLLTAAKRDLEQL
+498 GLLNDADQALEQL

-519 PTPDRPAIDVT
+519 PTLDLPAIDVT
-530 IEPTKTQDV
+530 IAPAKTQDV
-539 IDGTSA
+539 IEGTSA

-562 AIDSVITKDGIV
+562 AIDSVVTEGGTVELKEGY
-574 NLAAGANAKGTEVTK
+574 ARGTELTK
-589 GTLNNNGGVDTDT
+589 GTLNNNSGVDVDT
-602 IVSTEGKLVLTGGS
+602 VVGAEGKLVLTGS

-626 KVAEGGVVTA
+626 KVAAGGVVTA

-642 EKMISSGNVTASGNN
+642 EKMISSGDVTASGNN

-688 SLEGDTAATK
+688 SVEGDTTATK
-698 TNMTGGKFAVTGNAK
+698 TTMTGGKFAVTGNAK
-713 IEETVVSAGDVS
+713 IDDTVLNASDFS

-749 VTATNMRDGQLAVKG
+749 VTATNMRDGQLAVTG
-764 NATLKDTVLS
+764 NATIKDTVLN

-780 ADNATANN
+780 ADKATANN

-816 TGNATIKDTV
+816 TGNAKIEDTV

-986 TTVNSGTF
+986 TTVKSGTF

-1067 IMNRGADTE
+1067 SMNRGADTA

-1098 QPVARAAME
+1098 QPVARAAMD

-1118 AMPVPAAAPVAH
+1118 AMPAPAAAPVAH

-1209 GDARFALANGPIA
+1209 GDARFALANGPVA

-1424 SAFSSGKSNISLS
+1424 SAFSSGKSNIALS

>member
-29 VSQIAT
+29 APTQSVS
-35 TDTPAVTPI
+35 
-44 KSTLTGPFERNS
+44 TGDFERVAS
-56 AGTSFGSNVDVIDNT
+56 AGSFMVTS
-71 STPTR
+71 
-76 VIAETTPEAESPI
+76 ESEQA
-89 GEATGQESGNATA
+89 GATEQKAGTDATEQEGGNATA
-102 VTPPTTT
+102 VTPPTTP

-127 DLLGLGEITEDQA
+127 DLLGLGEITEEQA
-140 KALTENVKAKAEKVD
+140 KALTKSVTDKAEKVKAQAD
-155 AQAAAKLALESAQ
+155 AQKVLD
-168 AEAQKAAE
+168 
-176 DALYLKTENVSY
+176 DA
-188 QAFAQTEEKIKKEA
+188 KKEA
-202 DEAKKKQDKT
+202 EEAASQEKTKKIVNDSYQQFAKDKETAKQEAADEKLKQDKT

-237 VTKAVTETTKVQ
+237 VTKAVTDTTKVQ

-256 ATKITDAKVT
+256 ATKITDAKVA
-266 QEKKEANTEA
+266 QEKKDANTEA

-287 SKALIQATGTDKGL
+287 SNALIQATGTDKGP
-301 LDNKLQEAKDAK
+301 LDQKLK
-313 EAKDGKKEANG
+313 EAQQAKTEQDGKELASG
-324 GYQEL
+324 GYKEL
-329 FDEDKKTSGY
+329 FEEDKKTSGY
-339 FGIAEDDNRDGQQA
+339 FGIAENDNGSGQQEK
-353 LLAEAK
+353 LAEAK
-359 KNLDAYNKAAK
+359 KNRDAYNKAAK
-370 KELDAIAEAEQKV
+370 KELDAIAKAQKAVEAIDAQIV
-383 KDIEAKIQE
+383 KLKKD
-392 LTKNKGLIEQEQ
+392 KGDIEQEQ
-404 RDETK
+404 STEK
-409 KTADL
+409 GKTGGL
-414 DSTLKKANSAKDAA
+414 DIALSGANDAKDAA

-447 AIEAAKLTDKAV
+447 AIEAAKITDKAV

-469 ADKAK
+469 ADKAE

-486 KEDADKVVVDKD
+486 KEDADKLVVTNT
-498 GLLTAAKRDLEQL
+498 GLLNDADQALEQL

-519 PTPDRPAIDVT
+519 PTLDLPAIDVT
-530 IEPTKTQDV
+530 IAPAKTQDV
-539 IDGTSA
+539 IEGTSA

-562 AIDSVITKDGIV
+562 AIDSVVTEGGTVELKEGY
-574 NLAAGANAKGTEVTK
+574 ARGTELTK
-589 GTLNNNGGVDTDT
+589 GTLNNNSGVDVDT
-602 IVSTEGKLVLTGGS
+602 VVGAEGKLVLTGS

-626 KVAEGGVVTA
+626 KVAAGGVVTA

-642 EKMISSGNVTASGNN
+642 EKMISSGDVTASGNN

-688 SLEGDTAATK
+688 SVEGDTTATK
-698 TNMTGGKFAVTGNAK
+698 TTMTGGKFAVTGNAK
-713 IEETVVSAGDVS
+713 IDDTVLNASDFS

-749 VTATNMRDGQLAVKG
+749 VTATNMRDGQLAVTG
-764 NATLKDTVLS
+764 NATIKDTVLN

-780 ADNATANN
+780 ADKATANN

-826 LSASDFS
+826 LSTSDFS
-833 LADKVTANNTTLT
+833 LADKDTANNTTLT

-986 TTVNSGTF
+986 TTVKSGTF

-1067 IMNRGADTE
+1067 SMNRGADTA

-1098 QPVARAAME
+1098 QPVARAAMD

-1118 AMPVPAAAPVAH
+1118 AMPAPAAAPVAH

-1209 GDARFALANGPIA
+1209 GDARFALANGPVA

-1424 SAFSSGKSNISLS
+1424 SAFSSGKSNIALS

>member
-56 AGTSFGSNVDVIDNT
+56 AGTSFGSNVDVDVIDNT
-71 STPTR
+71 STATR
-76 VIAETTPEAESPI
+76 VIAETTPEAESTI
-89 GEATGQESGNATA
+89 GEATGQEGGNATA
-102 VTPPTTT
+102 VIPPTTT
-109 PEQEITE
+109 PSEQEITE

-127 DLLGLGEITEDQA
+127 DLLGLGEITQEQA
-140 KALTENVKAKAEKVD
+140 DALEKNVKTKVEKVD
-155 AQAAAKLALESAQ
+155 AQTAAKLALESAQ

-202 DEAKKKQDKT
+202 DEAKKMQDKT

-237 VTKAVTETTKVQ
+237 VTKAVTDTTKVQ

-256 ATKITDAKVT
+256 ATKITDAKVA
-266 QEKKEANTEA
+266 QEKKDANTEA

-287 SKALIQATGTDKGL
+287 SNALIQATGTDKGP
-301 LDNKLQEAKDAK
+301 LDQKLK
-313 EAKDGKKEANG
+313 EAQQAKTEQDGKELASG
-324 GYQEL
+324 GYKEL
-329 FDEDKKTSGY
+329 FEEDKKTSGY
-339 FGIAEDDNRDGQQA
+339 FGIAENDNGSGQQEK
-353 LLAEAK
+353 LAEAK
-359 KNLDAYNKAAK
+359 KNRDAYNKAAK
-370 KELDAIAEAEQKV
+370 KELDAIAKAQKAVEAIDAQIV
-383 KDIEAKIQE
+383 KLKKD
-392 LTKNKGLIEQEQ
+392 KGDIEQEQ
-404 RDETK
+404 STEK
-409 KTADL
+409 GKTGGL
-414 DSTLKKANSAKDAA
+414 DIALSGANDAKDAA

-447 AIEAAKLTDKAV
+447 AIEAAKITDKAV
-459 EDATAAHTEA
+459 EDATAAYKEA
-469 ADKAK
+469 ADKAE

-486 KEDADKVVVDKD
+486 KEDADKLVVTNT
-498 GLLTAAKRDLEQL
+498 GLLNDADQALEQL

-519 PTPDRPAIDVT
+519 PTLDLPAIDVT
-530 IEPTKTQDV
+530 IAPAKTQDV
-539 IDGTSA
+539 IEGTSA

-602 IVSTEGKLVLTGGS
+602 VVSTEGKLVLTGGS

-688 SLEGDTAATK
+688 SVEGDTAATK

-725 LADKATANNT
+725 LADK
-735 TLTGGTFTAAGDAA
+735 
-749 VTATNMRDGQLAVKG
+749 
-764 NATLKDTVLS
+764 
-774 ASDFSL
+774 
-780 ADNATANN
+780 ATANN

-1011 FTLASGAKASGITT
+1011 FTLASGAKASGITK

-1067 IMNRGADTE
+1067 IMNRGADTA

-1209 GDARFALANGPIA
+1209 GDARFALANGPVA

-1362 LANNGYYMNA
+1362 LANSGYYMNA

>member
-29 VSQIAT
+29 APVVIDGGNNGLVDNIAT
-35 TDTPAVTPI
+35 SVADGGAVAVEPAV
-44 KSTLTGPFERNS
+44 
-56 AGTSFGSNVDVIDNT
+56 
-71 STPTR
+71 
-76 VIAETTPEAESPI
+76 
-89 GEATGQESGNATA
+89 
-102 VTPPTTT
+102 
-109 PEQEITE
+109 
-116 PEQPGLLDKIK
+116 EQPGLLDKVK
-127 DLLGLGEITEDQA
+127 ELLGLGEITEEQA

-155 AQAAAKLALESAQ
+155 AQAAAKLALDEATALAKKAASQ
-168 AEAQKAAE
+168 EKILSIDNIFYQKFAEAQKTF
-176 DALYLKTENVSY
+176 KTE
-188 QAFAQTEEKIKKEA
+188 AA
-202 DEAKKKQDKT
+202 DAKTKQDKLRD
-212 KEDAIKAVKVN
+212 DAIKAVEVDGQK
-223 NTPLVPGDKDIAEK
+223 LVPGDDDIAKK
-237 VTKAVTETTKVQ
+237 VTKAVIDTTNTQK
-249 GEKAVTL
+249 EKADTL
-256 ATKITDAKVT
+256 AIKTAEANEAKG
-266 QEKKEANTEA
+266 KKEENTKA
-276 LAEIDGRLISV
+276 LAEIEKRLEPV
-287 SKALIQATGTDKGL
+287 VAALAQATDTDKEP
-301 LDNKLQEAKDAK
+301 LDQKLQKAKAAK
-313 EAKDGKKEANG
+313 TEKDGKGKGDG

-329 FDEDKKTSGY
+329 FAAHELTKDDLT
-339 FGIAEDDNRDGQQA
+339 IAENDNVSGQPEKLATAKENLA
-353 LLAEAK
+353 L
-359 KNLDAYNKAAK
+359 YNAAAK
-370 KELDAIAEAEQKV
+370 AELDAIAEAEKAV
-383 KDIEAKIQE
+383 KAIDAKIQE
-392 LTKNKGLIEQEQ
+392 LTENQGLIKKEQSTE
-404 RDETK
+404 EA
-409 KTADL
+409 KTAGL
-414 DSTLKKANSAKDAA
+414 ASTLDTANDAKDAA
-428 QGEFDTAK
+428 QGEFD
-436 NAAELAETAAK
+436 AAESAAK
-447 AIEAAKLTDKAV
+447 LAKAAAEAIEAAKITDKAV

-480 EAAEKA
+480 EEAETA
-486 KEDADKVVVDKD
+486 KKEADKIVVEKD
-498 GLLTAAKRDLEQL
+498 GLLTTAKQDLEQL
-511 VTAQNNAQ
+511 VTAQNNVSPSTDL
-519 PTPDRPAIDVT
+519 PTIDVT
-530 IEPTKTQDV
+530 IAPTETQDV
-539 IDGTSA
+539 IEGTSA

-562 AIDSVITKDGIV
+562 AIDSVVTEGGTV
-574 NLAAGANAKGTEVTK
+574 NLNEGYARGTELTK
-589 GTLNNNGGVDTDT
+589 GTLNNNSGLDVDT
-602 IVSTEGKLVLTGGS
+602 VVGAEGKLVLTGS

-626 KVAEGGVVTA
+626 KVAAGGVVTA

-642 EKMISSGNVTASGNN
+642 EKMISSGDVAASGNA
-657 TIVRDTTINDGK
+657 IVRDTTINDGK

-688 SLEGDTAATK
+688 TVAGDADVNAT
-698 TNMTGGKFAVTGNAK
+698 TMSDGKFAVTGNAK
-713 IEETVVSAGDVS
+713 IKDTLLSTSDLT
-725 LADKATANNT
+725 LADKTTANNT
-735 TLTGGTFTAAGDAA
+735 TLTGGSFTVAGDAD
-749 VTATNMRDGQLAVKG
+749 VNATTMRDGKFAVTG
-764 NATLKDTVLS
+764 NAKIKDTVLS

-788 TTLTGGT
+788 TTLTG
-795 FAAAGDTA
+795 
-803 VSATNMTG
+803 S
-811 GKFAV
+811 
-816 TGNATIKDTV
+816 
-826 LSASDFS
+826 
-833 LADKVTANNTTLT
+833 
-846 GGTFTV
+846 TFTV

-902 TFTVAGD
+902 TFTVADD

-918 GGKFAVKGKAKIK
+918 GGKFAVKGKAKIN
-931 DTQLSAGN
+931 DTKLSAGN

-951 TLNGGKFDVS
+951 TLNGGKFSVS
-961 NEATATNTTINNG
+961 NDATANNTTLNSG

-1011 FTLASGAKASGITT
+1011 FTLASGAKAIDTT

-1035 SLESLSLTG
+1035 SLENLSLTN

-1058 LDISADSQI
+1058 LDVSTDSQI
-1067 IMNRGADTE
+1067 SMNRGADTA

-1098 QPVARAAME
+1098 QPVARAAMD

-1113 VMPAP
+1113 AMPAP
-1118 AMPVPAAAPVAH
+1118 AMPVPAAAPAAQ

-1204 VNTNG
+1204 VNTHG
-1209 GDARFALANGPIA
+1209 GDARFALANGPVA
-1222 LGNYMTNLAKDANGN
+1222 LGNYMTNLVKDANGN

-1275 LDKQSTETNQSGMW
+1275 LDKQSTEANQSGMW

-1297 AVKGRAANFDQKL
+1297 EVKGRAANFDQKL

-1325 GVLSVGGF
+1325 GVLSIGGF

-1362 LANNGYYMNA
+1362 LANSGYYMNA

-1497 NLSGTRVNTGA
+1497 NLNGTRVNTGA

>member
-1 MKNSNTLNTRLLPLS
+1 MVTSES
-16 ILISSLVSGGAMA
+16 EQAGATE
-29 VSQIAT
+29 Q
-35 TDTPAVTPI
+35 
-44 KSTLTGPFERNS
+44 K
-56 AGTSFGSNVDVIDNT
+56 AGTD
-71 STPTR
+71 
-76 VIAETTPEAESPI
+76 
-89 GEATGQESGNATA
+89 ATEQEGGNATA
-102 VTPPTTT
+102 VTPPTTP

-127 DLLGLGEITEDQA
+127 DLLGLGEITEEQA
-140 KALTENVKAKAEKVD
+140 KALTKSVTDKAEKVKAQAD
-155 AQAAAKLALESAQ
+155 AQKVLD
-168 AEAQKAAE
+168 
-176 DALYLKTENVSY
+176 DA
-188 QAFAQTEEKIKKEA
+188 KKEA
-202 DEAKKKQDKT
+202 EEAASQEKTKKIVNDSYQQFAKDKETAKQEAADEKLKQDKT

-237 VTKAVTETTKVQ
+237 VTKAVTDTTKVQ

-256 ATKITDAKVT
+256 ATKITDAKVA
-266 QEKKEANTEA
+266 QEKKDANTEA

-287 SKALIQATGTDKGL
+287 SNALIQATGTDKGP
-301 LDNKLQEAKDAK
+301 LDQKLK
-313 EAKDGKKEANG
+313 EAQQAKTEQDGKELASG
-324 GYQEL
+324 GYKEL
-329 FDEDKKTSGY
+329 FEEDKKTSGY
-339 FGIAEDDNRDGQQA
+339 FGIAENDNGSGQQEK
-353 LLAEAK
+353 LAEAK
-359 KNLDAYNKAAK
+359 KNRDAYNKAAK
-370 KELDAIAEAEQKV
+370 KELDAIAKAQKAVEAIDAQIV
-383 KDIEAKIQE
+383 KLKKD
-392 LTKNKGLIEQEQ
+392 KGDIEQEQ
-404 RDETK
+404 STEK
-409 KTADL
+409 GKTGGL
-414 DSTLKKANSAKDAA
+414 DIALSGANDAKDAA

-447 AIEAAKLTDKAV
+447 AIEAAKITDKAV

-469 ADKAK
+469 ADKAE

-486 KEDADKVVVDKD
+486 KEDADKLVVTNT
-498 GLLTAAKRDLEQL
+498 GLLNDADQALEQL

-519 PTPDRPAIDVT
+519 PTLDLPAIDVT
-530 IEPTKTQDV
+530 IAPAKTQDV
-539 IDGTSA
+539 IEGTSA

-562 AIDSVITKDGIV
+562 AIDSVVTEGGTVELKEGY
-574 NLAAGANAKGTEVTK
+574 ARGTELTK
-589 GTLNNNGGVDTDT
+589 GTLNNNSGVDVDT
-602 IVSTEGKLVLTGGS
+602 VVGAEGKLVLTGS

-626 KVAEGGVVTA
+626 KVAAGGVVTA

-642 EKMISSGNVTASGNN
+642 EKMISSGDVTASGNN

-688 SLEGDTAATK
+688 SVEGDTTATK
-698 TNMTGGKFAVTGNAK
+698 TTMTGGKFAVTGNAK
-713 IEETVVSAGDVS
+713 IDDTVLNASDFS

-749 VTATNMRDGQLAVKG
+749 VTATNMRDGQL
-764 NATLKDTVLS
+764 
-774 ASDFSL
+774 
-780 ADNATANN
+780 
-788 TTLTGGT
+788 
-795 FAAAGDTA
+795 
-803 VSATNMTG
+803 
-811 GKFAV
+811 AV

-986 TTVNSGTF
+986 TTVKSGTF

-1067 IMNRGADTE
+1067 SMNRGADTA

-1098 QPVARAAME
+1098 QPVARAAMD

-1118 AMPVPAAAPVAH
+1118 AMPAPAAAPVAH

-1209 GDARFALANGPIA
+1209 GDARFALANGPVA

-1424 SAFSSGKSNISLS
+1424 SAFSSGKSNIALS

>member
-1 MKNSNTLNTRLLPLS
+1 MLLNRE
-16 ILISSLVSGGAMA
+16 
-29 VSQIAT
+29 
-35 TDTPAVTPI
+35 AVTQP
-44 KSTLTGPFERNS
+44 KLP
-56 AGTSFGSNVDVIDNT
+56 
-71 STPTR
+71 
-76 VIAETTPEAESPI
+76 
-89 GEATGQESGNATA
+89 
-102 VTPPTTT
+102 PPTTT
-109 PEQEITE
+109 PPEPEITE

-127 DLLGLGEITEDQA
+127 DLLGLGEITQEQA
-140 KALTENVKAKAEKVD
+140 KALTKSITDKAEKVKVQAD
-155 AQAAAKLALESAQ
+155 AQLVLESAQ
-168 AEAQKAAE
+168 KEAQKAAE
-176 DALYLKTENVSY
+176 DALYLKNENVSY

-202 DEAKKKQDKT
+202 ADAKNKQDGI
-212 KEDAIKAVKVN
+212 KETAIKAVIVN
-223 NTPLVPGDKDIAEK
+223 SVALAPDAKDIADQ
-237 VTKAVTETTKVQ
+237 VTKAVIDTTKVQ
-249 GEKAVTL
+249 GEKAVELDKKTTE
-256 ATKITDAKVT
+256 AQKA
-266 QEKKEANTEA
+266 QNAKEANTAALADIEGRLKPVAEA
-276 LAEIDGRLISV
+276 LT
-287 SKALIQATGTDKGL
+287 QATDTDKVK
-301 LDNKLQEAKDAK
+301 LDGKLQEAQ
-313 EAKDGKKEANG
+313 EAKDTKDGKNDDG
-324 GYQEL
+324 GYKKL
-329 FDEDKKTSGY
+329 FDAHEKTKKNLT
-339 FGIAEDDNRDGQQA
+339 IAEDDNNSGQQDK
-353 LLAEAK
+353 LATAK
-359 KNLDAYNKAAK
+359 ENQAKYNAAAK
-370 KELDAIAEAEQKV
+370 KELNAIAEAQEAV
-383 KDIEAKIQE
+383 KAIDAKIRE
-392 LTKNKGLIEQEQ
+392 LTKKQGEITLEKTTETNKTDG
-404 RDETK
+404 
-409 KTADL
+409 L
-414 DSTLKKANSAKDAA
+414 DSTLASANSAKVTA

-436 NAAELAETAAK
+436 NAAELAKTAAEAIETAK
-447 AIEAAKLTDKAV
+447 ITDKAV
-459 EDATAAHTEA
+459 EDATAAHQEA
-469 ADKAK
+469 ADKAEQTQKDLK
-474 QTKTAL
+474 QA
-480 EAAEKA
+480 EAVKIKA
-486 KEDADKVVVDKD
+486 DQLVVDKD
-498 GLLTAAKRDLEQL
+498 SLLTAAKQDLEKL
-511 VTAQNNAQ
+511 IADQNSVQ
-519 PTPDRPAIDVT
+519 PTPDLPAIDVT

-602 IVSTEGKLVLTGGS
+602 VVGAEGKLVLTGGS

-626 KVAEGGVVTA
+626 KVAAGGVVTA
-636 GDHSVI
+636 GNHSVI
-642 EKMISSGNVTASGNN
+642 EKMISSGDVAASGNA
-657 TIVRDTTINDGK
+657 IVRDTTINDGK

-688 SLEGDTAATK
+688 SVEGDTAVSA

-713 IEETVVSAGDVS
+713 ID
-725 LADKATANNT
+725 
-735 TLTGGTFTAAGDAA
+735 
-749 VTATNMRDGQLAVKG
+749 
-764 NATLKDTVLS
+764 DTVLS

-833 LADKVTANNTTLT
+833 LADNATANNTTLT

-852 AGDTAATKTKMTGGE
+852 AGDTAVSATNLREGNFDVK
-867 FAVTGN
+867 GN
-873 AKIEDTVLNASDF
+873 ATIKDTVLNASDF

-1011 FTLASGAKASGITT
+1011 FTLASGAKASGITK

-1209 GDARFALANGPIA
+1209 GDARFALANGPVA

-1362 LANNGYYMNA
+1362 LANSGYYMNA

-1446 TRSAMGTLGVNAGY
+1446 TRSTMGTLGVNAGY

>member
-29 VSQIAT
+29 APTQSVSS
-35 TDTPAVTPI
+35 V
-44 KSTLTGPFERNS
+44 STGDFERVAPAGS
-56 AGTSFGSNVDVIDNT
+56 FMVTSEFEQAGATEQKAEKAGTD
-71 STPTR
+71 
-76 VIAETTPEAESPI
+76 
-89 GEATGQESGNATA
+89 ATEQEGGNATA
-102 VTPPTTT
+102 VTPPTTP
-109 PEQEITE
+109 PEQEIIE

-140 KALTENVKAKAEKVD
+140 KALTEKVKAKAEKVD

-176 DALYLKTENVSY
+176 DALYLKNENVSY

-202 DEAKKKQDKT
+202 DEAKTEQDKL
-212 KEDAIKAVKVN
+212 KETAIKAVKVN
-223 NTPLVPGDKDIAEK
+223 NVALVPGADDIADQ
-237 VTKAVTETTKVQ
+237 VAKAVFDTTNVQ
-249 GEKAVTL
+249 EEKAAVLDEKTTL
-256 ATKITDAKVT
+256 A
-266 QEKKEANTEA
+266 Q
-276 LAEIDGRLISV
+276 
-287 SKALIQATGTDKGL
+287 KAL
-301 LDNKLQEAKDAK
+301 DAK
-313 EAKDGKKEANG
+313 EENTAALEEIKGRLGTVTKDLETATNTDKEPLVQKLQKAKAAKTEKDGKGKGDG

-329 FDEDKKTSGY
+329 FAAHEASKDHLDITEQD
-339 FGIAEDDNRDGQQA
+339 IIDDSSKQQKLDTAKENLA
-353 LLAEAK
+353 L
-359 KNLDAYNKAAK
+359 YNEAAK
-370 KELDAIAEAEQKV
+370 AELDAIAEAEKAV
-383 KDIEAKIQE
+383 KAIDAKIEE
-392 LTKNKGLIEQEQ
+392 LTRNQALIKKEQSTE
-404 RDETK
+404 DA
-409 KTADL
+409 KTGDL
-414 DSTLKKANSAKDAA
+414 DIALGNADRAKGVAQDA
-428 QGEFDTAK
+428 FDTAK

-447 AIEAAKLTDKAV
+447 AIEAAKITDQ
-459 EDATAAHTEA
+459 AAKDTEAAYKEA
-469 ADKAK
+469 ADKAE

-480 EAAEKA
+480 EAAEKV
-486 KEDADKVVVDKD
+486 KTEADKVVVTNT
-498 GLLTAAKRDLEQL
+498 GLLNDADQALEQL
-511 VTAQNNAQ
+511 IADQNSAQ

-539 IDGTSA
+539 IEGTSA

-562 AIDSVITKDGIV
+562 AIDSVVTEGGIV
-574 NLAAGANAKGTEVTK
+574 NLKEGYARGTELTK
-589 GTLNNNGGVDTDT
+589 GTLNNNSGLDVDT
-602 IVSTEGKLVLTGGS
+602 VVGAEGKLVLTGS

-626 KVAEGGVVTA
+626 KVAKGGVVTA

-642 EKMISSGNVTASGNN
+642 EKMISSGDVAASGNA
-657 TIVRDTTINDGK
+657 IVRDTTINDGK
-669 LSLAG
+669 LSLTG

-688 SLEGDTAATK
+688 SIEGDTTATK
-698 TNMTGGKFAVTGNAK
+698 TNMTGGEFAVTGNAK
-713 IEETVVSAGDVS
+713 IEDTVV
-725 LADKATANNT
+725 
-735 TLTGGTFTAAGDAA
+735 
-749 VTATNMRDGQLAVKG
+749 
-764 NATLKDTVLS
+764 S

-788 TTLTGGT
+788 TTLTDGT
-795 FAAAGDTA
+795 FTVAGDAA
-803 VSATNMTG
+803 VTTTNMTG

-816 TGNATIKDTV
+816 TGNAIIKDTV

-852 AGDTAATKTKMTGGE
+852 AGDTTATKTKMTGGE

-951 TLNGGKFDVS
+951 TLNGGKFSIS
-961 NEATATNTTINNG
+961 NEATATNTTLNSG
-974 LFTLKDGAHADS
+974 LFTLKDGAHADN

-994 VMADQSTANGIQ
+994 VMADQSTANSIQ

-1011 FTLASGAKASGITT
+1011 FTLASGAKVSGTT
-1025 LTGGQAQVAG
+1025 KLTGGQAQVVG
-1035 SLESLSLTG
+1035 SLENLSLTG

-1058 LDISADSQI
+1058 LDISANSQLS
-1067 IMNRGADTE
+1067 MNRGADTA

-1098 QPVARAAME
+1098 QPTARAAME

-1113 VMPAP
+1113 AMPAP
-1118 AMPVPAAAPVAH
+1118 AMPVPAAAPVAQ

-1191 MNSSGQAPTNLNV
+1191 INSSGQAPTNLNV
-1204 VNTNG
+1204 VNTHG
-1209 GDARFALANGPIA
+1209 GDARFALANGPVA

-1275 LDKQSTETNQSGMW
+1275 LDKQSTEANQSGMW

-1297 AVKGRAANFDQKL
+1297 EVKGRAANFDQKL

-1325 GVLSVGGF
+1325 GVLSIGGF

-1362 LANNGYYMNA
+1362 LANSGYYMNA

-1446 TRSAMGTLGVNAGY
+1446 TRSTMGTLGVNAGY

-1468 ELKPYAIFAV
+1468 ELKPYAIFSV

>member
-29 VSQIAT
+29 VPVVIDGGNNGLVDNISTPVA
-35 TDTPAVTPI
+35 DGGAVAVEPAV
-44 KSTLTGPFERNS
+44 
-56 AGTSFGSNVDVIDNT
+56 
-71 STPTR
+71 
-76 VIAETTPEAESPI
+76 
-89 GEATGQESGNATA
+89 
-102 VTPPTTT
+102 
-109 PEQEITE
+109 
-116 PEQPGLLDKIK
+116 EQPGLLDKIK

-212 KEDAIKAVKVN
+212 KEDAIKAVIVSGLALA
-223 NTPLVPGDKDIAEK
+223 PDAKDIADQ
-237 VTKAVTETTKVQ
+237 VAKAVTETTKAQ

-256 ATKITDAKVT
+256 ATKITDAKVA

-287 SKALIQATGTDKGL
+287 SNALIQATGTDKGP
-301 LDNKLQEAKDAK
+301 LDQKLK
-313 EAKDGKKEANG
+313 EAQQAKTEQDGKELASG
-324 GYQEL
+324 GYKEL
-329 FDEDKKTSGY
+329 FEEDKKTSGY
-339 FGIAEDDNRDGQQA
+339 FGIAEDDNQPGQQDK
-353 LLAEAK
+353 LAEAK
-359 KNLDAYNKAAK
+359 KNRDAYNKAAK

-392 LTKNKGLIEQEQ
+392 LTKNQGLIKKEQSTE
-404 RDETK
+404 DA

-414 DSTLKKANSAKDAA
+414 DSTLKKANSAKVAA
-428 QGEFDTAK
+428 QGEFDKAETAAK
-436 NAAELAETAAK
+436 LAETAAK

-459 EDATAAHTEA
+459 EDATAAHKEA
-469 ADKAK
+469 ADKAE
-474 QTKTAL
+474 QTKAAV
-480 EAAEKA
+480 EAAEKV
-486 KEDADKVVVDKD
+486 KTEADKVVVDKD
-498 GLLTAAKRDLEQL
+498 GLLTAAKQDLEQL

-519 PTPDRPAIDVT
+519 PTPDLPAIDVT
-530 IEPTKTQDV
+530 IEPAKIQDV

-602 IVSTEGKLVLTGGS
+602 VVSTEGKLVLTGGS

-626 KVAEGGVVTA
+626 KVAAGGVVTA

-642 EKMISSGNVTASGNN
+642 KKMISSGDVAASGNA
-657 TIVRDTTINDGK
+657 IVRDTTINDGK

-688 SLEGDTAATK
+688 SIEGDTTATK
-698 TNMTGGKFAVTGNAK
+698 TNMTGGEFAVTGNAK

-725 LADKATANNT
+725 LADNATANTT
-735 TLTGGTFTAAGDAA
+735 TLTGGTFTVAGDTTATKTKMTGGKFA
-749 VTATNMRDGQLAVKG
+749 VTG
-764 NATLKDTVLS
+764 NAKIEDTVVS

-788 TTLTGGT
+788 TTLTDGT
-795 FAAAGDTA
+795 FTVAGDAA
-803 VSATNMTG
+803 VTTTNMTG

-816 TGNATIKDTV
+816 TGNAIIKDTV

-873 AKIEDTVLNASDF
+873 AKIN
-886 SLADKAT
+886 
-893 ANNTTLTDG
+893 
-902 TFTVAGD
+902 
-909 AAVTATNMS
+909 
-918 GGKFAVKGKAKIK
+918 

-951 TLNGGKFDVS
+951 TLNGGKFSVS
-961 NEATATNTTINNG
+961 NDATATNTTLNSG

-994 VMADQSTANGIQ
+994 VMADQSTANKIQ

-1011 FTLASGAKASGITT
+1011 FTLASGAKAIDTT

-1035 SLESLSLTG
+1035 SLENLSLTN

-1058 LDISADSQI
+1058 LDVSTDSQI
-1067 IMNRGADTE
+1067 SMNRGADTA

-1098 QPVARAAME
+1098 QPVARAAMD

-1113 VMPAP
+1113 AMPAP
-1118 AMPVPAAAPVAH
+1118 AMPVPAAAPAAQ

-1297 AVKGRAANFDQKL
+1297 EVKGRAANFDQKL
-1310 NGMTLGGDKA
+1310 NGITLGGDKA
-1320 TALAD
+1320 TSLAD
-1325 GVLSVGGF
+1325 GVLSIGGF

-1362 LANNGYYMNA
+1362 LANSGYYMNA

-1446 TRSAMGTLGVNAGY
+1446 TRSTMGTLGVNAGY

-1468 ELKPYAIFAV
+1468 ELKPYAIFSV

-1497 NLSGTRVNTGA
+1497 NLSGTHVNTGA

>member
-1 MKNSNTLNTRLLPLS
+1 M
-16 ILISSLVSGGAMA
+16 
-29 VSQIAT
+29 SQIAT

-56 AGTSFGSNVDVIDNT
+56 AGTSFGSNVDVDVIDNT
-71 STPTR
+71 STATR
-76 VIAETTPEAESPI
+76 VIAETTPEAESTI
-89 GEATGQESGNATA
+89 GEATGQEGGNATA
-102 VTPPTTT
+102 VIPPTTT
-109 PEQEITE
+109 PSEQEITE

-127 DLLGLGEITEDQA
+127 DLLGLGEITQEQA
-140 KALTENVKAKAEKVD
+140 DALEKNVKTKVEKVD
-155 AQAAAKLALESAQ
+155 AQTAAKLALESAQ

-237 VTKAVTETTKVQ
+237 VTKAVTDTTKVQ

-256 ATKITDAKVT
+256 ATKITDAKVA
-266 QEKKEANTEA
+266 QEKKDANTEA

-287 SKALIQATGTDKGL
+287 SNALIQATGTDKGP
-301 LDNKLQEAKDAK
+301 LDQKLK
-313 EAKDGKKEANG
+313 EAQQAKTEQDGKELASG
-324 GYQEL
+324 GYKEL
-329 FDEDKKTSGY
+329 FEEDKKTSGY
-339 FGIAEDDNRDGQQA
+339 FGIAENDNGSGQQEK
-353 LLAEAK
+353 LAEAK
-359 KNLDAYNKAAK
+359 KNRDAYNKAAK
-370 KELDAIAEAEQKV
+370 KELDAIAKAQKAVEAIDAQIV
-383 KDIEAKIQE
+383 KLKKD
-392 LTKNKGLIEQEQ
+392 KGDIEQEQ
-404 RDETK
+404 STEK
-409 KTADL
+409 GKTGGL
-414 DSTLKKANSAKDAA
+414 DIALSGANDAKDAA

-447 AIEAAKLTDKAV
+447 AIEAAKITDKAV
-459 EDATAAHTEA
+459 EDATAAYKEA
-469 ADKAK
+469 ADKAE

-486 KEDADKVVVDKD
+486 KEDADKLVVTNT
-498 GLLTAAKRDLEQL
+498 GLLNDADQALEQL

-519 PTPDRPAIDVT
+519 PTLDLPAIDVT
-530 IEPTKTQDV
+530 IAPAKTQDV
-539 IDGTSA
+539 IEGTSA

-602 IVSTEGKLVLTGGS
+602 VVSTEGKLVLTGGS
-616 ETAIATSTGA
+616 EKAIATSTGA

-642 EKMISSGNVTASGNN
+642 GKMNSSGNVTASGNN

-688 SLEGDTAATK
+688 SVEGDTAATK

-735 TLTGGTFTAAGDAA
+735 TLTGGTF
-749 VTATNMRDGQLAVKG
+749 
-764 NATLKDTVLS
+764 
-774 ASDFSL
+774 
-780 ADNATANN
+780 
-788 TTLTGGT
+788 
-795 FAAAGDTA
+795 AAAGDTA

-811 GKFAV
+811 GKFSV

-1011 FTLASGAKASGITT
+1011 FTLASGAKASGITK

-1067 IMNRGADTE
+1067 IMNRGADTA

-1209 GDARFALANGPIA
+1209 GDARFALANGPVA

-1362 LANNGYYMNA
+1362 LANSGYYMNA

>member
-29 VSQIAT
+29 APTQSVS
-35 TDTPAVTPI
+35 
-44 KSTLTGPFERNS
+44 TGDFERVAPAGS
-56 AGTSFGSNVDVIDNT
+56 FMVTSESEQAGATEQKAEKAGTDATEQEGGNT
-71 STPTR
+71 T
-76 VIAETTPEAESPI
+76 E
-89 GEATGQESGNATA
+89 

-109 PEQEITE
+109 PSEQEITE

-140 KALTENVKAKAEKVD
+140 KALTEKVKAKAEKVD

-176 DALYLKTENVSY
+176 DALYLKNENVSY

-202 DEAKKKQDKT
+202 DEAKTEQDKL
-212 KEDAIKAVKVN
+212 KETAIKAVIVGGK
-223 NTPLVPGDKDIAEK
+223 PLNPKDAD
-237 VTKAVTETTKVQ
+237 VT
-249 GEKAVTL
+249 
-256 ATKITDAKVT
+256 AKVT
-266 QEKKEANTEA
+266 EAVTTTAQAQKEKADTLDTRIAEAKEALDKKDANTKALKDIEERLTPVAEA
-276 LAEIDGRLISV
+276 LT
-287 SKALIQATGTDKGL
+287 KARDTDKGL
-301 LDNKLQEAKDAK
+301 LNQKLQEAQ
-313 EAKDGKKEANG
+313 EAKAEQDGKKQEDG
-324 GYQEL
+324 GYKEL
-329 FDEDKKTSGY
+329 FDAHELTKGDLKIT
-339 FGIAEDDNRDGQQA
+339 AEDASKDP
-353 LLAEAK
+353 AK
-359 KNLDAYNKAAK
+359 KRKLDKAIEDQKAYNEAAK
-370 KELDAIAEAEQKV
+370 AELDAIAEAEKAV
-383 KDIEAKIQE
+383 KAIDAKIEE
-392 LTKNKGLIEQEQ
+392 LTKNQALIKKEQSTE
-404 RDETK
+404 DA
-409 KTADL
+409 KTGDL
-414 DSTLKKANSAKDAA
+414 DIALGNADRAKVAA
-428 QGEFDTAK
+428 QGEFDKAETAAK
-436 NAAELAETAAK
+436 LAETAAK

-459 EDATAAHTEA
+459 EDATAAHA
-469 ADKAK
+469 
-474 QTKTAL
+474 

-486 KEDADKVVVDKD
+486 KQTQTAFEEAETAKKEADKIVEAKNGLLNDADQ
-498 GLLTAAKRDLEQL
+498 ALEQL
-511 VTAQNNAQ
+511 IANQNSVK
-519 PTPDRPAIDVT
+519 PTTTLPTIDVT
-530 IEPTKTQDV
+530 IAPTETQDV
-539 IDGTSA
+539 IEGTSA

-553 TQNVAKGGK
+553 TQNVDKGGK
-562 AIDSVITKDGIV
+562 AIDSVVTEDGIV
-574 NLAAGANAKGTEVTK
+574 NLAAGANAKGTKVTK

-602 IVSTEGKLVLTGGS
+602 VVDAEGKLVLTGS

-626 KVAEGGVVTA
+626 KVAAGGVVTA

-642 EKMISSGNVTASGNN
+642 EKMISSGDVAASGNA
-657 TIVRDTTINDGK
+657 IVRDTTINDGK
-669 LSLAG
+669 LSLTG

-688 SLEGDTAATK
+688 SIEGDTTATK
-698 TNMTGGKFAVTGNAK
+698 TNMTGGEFAVTGNAK

-725 LADKATANNT
+725 LAD
-735 TLTGGTFTAAGDAA
+735 
-749 VTATNMRDGQLAVKG
+749 
-764 NATLKDTVLS
+764 NA
-774 ASDFSL
+774 
-780 ADNATANN
+780 
-788 TTLTGGT
+788 
-795 FAAAGDTA
+795 
-803 VSATNMTG
+803 
-811 GKFAV
+811 
-816 TGNATIKDTV
+816 
-826 LSASDFS
+826 
-833 LADKVTANNTTLT
+833 TANNTTLT

-852 AGDTAATKTKMTGGE
+852 AGDTTATKTKMT
-867 FAVTGN
+867 
-873 AKIEDTVLNASDF
+873 
-886 SLADKAT
+886 
-893 ANNTTLTDG
+893 
-902 TFTVAGD
+902 
-909 AAVTATNMS
+909 

-951 TLNGGKFDVS
+951 TLNGGKFSIS
-961 NEATATNTTINNG
+961 NEATATNTTLNSG
-974 LFTLKDGAHADS
+974 LFTLKDGAHADN

-994 VMADQSTANGIQ
+994 VMADQSTANSIQ

-1011 FTLASGAKASGITT
+1011 FTLASGAKVSGTT
-1025 LTGGQAQVAG
+1025 KLTGGQAQVAG
-1035 SLESLSLTG
+1035 SLENLSLIG

-1058 LDISADSQI
+1058 LDISADSQLS
-1067 IMNRGADTE
+1067 MNRGADTA

-1098 QPVARAAME
+1098 QPTARAAMD

-1113 VMPAP
+1113 AMPAP
-1118 AMPVPAAAPVAH
+1118 AMPVPAAAPVAQ

-1204 VNTNG
+1204 VNTHG
-1209 GDARFALANGPIA
+1209 GDARFALANGPVA
-1222 LGNYMTNLAKDANGN
+1222 LGNYMTNLVKDANGN

-1242 DKSAMTPGT
+1242 DKSAMTPST

-1275 LDKQSTETNQSGMW
+1275 LDKQSTEANQSGMW
-1289 GSYLNNNF
+1289 GNYLNNNF
-1297 AVKGRAANFDQKL
+1297 EVKGRAANFDQKL

-1325 GVLSVGGF
+1325 GVLSIGGF

-1362 LANNGYYMNA
+1362 LANSGYYMNA

-1468 ELKPYAIFAV
+1468 ELKPYAIFSV

>member
-56 AGTSFGSNVDVIDNT
+56 AGTSFGSNVDVDVIDNT
-71 STPTR
+71 STATR
-76 VIAETTPEAESPI
+76 VIAETTPEAESTI
-89 GEATGQESGNATA
+89 GEATGQEGGNATA
-102 VTPPTTT
+102 VIPPTTT
-109 PEQEITE
+109 PSEQEITE

-127 DLLGLGEITEDQA
+127 DLLGLGEITQEQA
-140 KALTENVKAKAEKVD
+140 DALEKNVKTKVEKVD
-155 AQAAAKLALESAQ
+155 AQTAAKLALESAQ

-237 VTKAVTETTKVQ
+237 VTKAVTDTTKVQ

-256 ATKITDAKVT
+256 ATKITDAKVA
-266 QEKKEANTEA
+266 QEKKDANTEA

-287 SKALIQATGTDKGL
+287 SNALIQATGTDKGP
-301 LDNKLQEAKDAK
+301 LDQKLK
-313 EAKDGKKEANG
+313 EAQQAKTEQDGKELASG
-324 GYQEL
+324 GYKEL
-329 FDEDKKTSGY
+329 FEEDKKTSGY
-339 FGIAEDDNRDGQQA
+339 FGIAENDNGSGQQEK
-353 LLAEAK
+353 LAEAK
-359 KNLDAYNKAAK
+359 KNRDAYNKAAK
-370 KELDAIAEAEQKV
+370 KELDAIAKAQKAVEAIDAQIV
-383 KDIEAKIQE
+383 KLKKD
-392 LTKNKGLIEQEQ
+392 KGDIEQEQ
-404 RDETK
+404 STEK
-409 KTADL
+409 GKTGGL
-414 DSTLKKANSAKDAA
+414 DIALSGANDAKDAA

-447 AIEAAKLTDKAV
+447 AIEAAKITDKAV
-459 EDATAAHTEA
+459 EDATAAYKEA
-469 ADKAK
+469 ADKAE

-486 KEDADKVVVDKD
+486 KEDADKLVVTNT
-498 GLLTAAKRDLEQL
+498 GLLNDADQALEQL

-519 PTPDRPAIDVT
+519 PTLDLPAIDVT
-530 IEPTKTQDV
+530 IAPAKTQDV
-539 IDGTSA
+539 IEGTSA

-602 IVSTEGKLVLTGGS
+602 VVSTEGKLVLTGGS

-688 SLEGDTAATK
+688 SVEGDTAATK

-735 TLTGGTFTAAGDAA
+735 TLTGGTF
-749 VTATNMRDGQLAVKG
+749 
-764 NATLKDTVLS
+764 
-774 ASDFSL
+774 
-780 ADNATANN
+780 
-788 TTLTGGT
+788 
-795 FAAAGDTA
+795 AAAGDTA
-803 VSATNMTG
+803 VSATNM
-811 GKFAV
+811 
-816 TGNATIKDTV
+816 
-826 LSASDFS
+826 
-833 LADKVTANNTTLT
+833 T

-867 FAVTGN
+867 FAVT
-873 AKIEDTVLNASDF
+873 
-886 SLADKAT
+886 
-893 ANNTTLTDG
+893 
-902 TFTVAGD
+902 
-909 AAVTATNMS
+909 
-918 GGKFAVKGKAKIK
+918 GKAKIK

-1011 FTLASGAKASGITT
+1011 FTLASGAKASGITK

-1067 IMNRGADTE
+1067 IMNRGADTA

-1209 GDARFALANGPIA
+1209 GDARFALANGPVA

-1362 LANNGYYMNA
+1362 LANSGYYMNA

>member
-29 VSQIAT
+29 VPVVIDGGNNGLVDNISTPVA
-35 TDTPAVTPI
+35 DGGAVAVEPAV
-44 KSTLTGPFERNS
+44 
-56 AGTSFGSNVDVIDNT
+56 
-71 STPTR
+71 
-76 VIAETTPEAESPI
+76 
-89 GEATGQESGNATA
+89 
-102 VTPPTTT
+102 
-109 PEQEITE
+109 
-116 PEQPGLLDKIK
+116 EQPGLLDKIK

-202 DEAKKKQDKT
+202 DEAKKKQDKS
-212 KEDAIKAVKVN
+212 KEDAIKAVIVN
-223 NTPLVPGDKDIAEK
+223 NAPLVPGADDIAEQ
-237 VTKAVTETTKVQ
+237 VTKAVTDTKKVQ
-249 GEKAVTL
+249 EEKAVELDEKTTK
-256 ATKITDAKVT
+256 ATEAL
-266 QEKKEANTEA
+266 EAKEANTKALEEIKGRLGTVTKDLETATNTDKPA
-276 LAEIDGRLISV
+276 LAELV
-287 SKALIQATGTDKGL
+287 V
-301 LDNKLQEAKDAK
+301 EAKAAQADDEKKPLTAIAIAK
-313 EAKDGKKEANG
+313 AA
-324 GYQEL
+324 
-329 FDEDKKTSGY
+329 DKKTE
-339 FGIAEDDNRDGQQA
+339 AELNNNTDTDEGRA
-353 LLAEAK
+353 KKAEAV
-359 KNLDAYNKAAK
+359 KNRKEYERLAAEYEEK
-370 KELDAIAEAEQKV
+370 IAEAEQKV

-392 LTKNKGLIEQEQ
+392 LTKNQGFIKKEQSTE
-404 RDETK
+404 DA

-414 DSTLKKANSAKDAA
+414 DSTLKKANSAKVAA
-428 QGEFDTAK
+428 QGEFDKAETAAK
-436 NAAELAETAAK
+436 LAETAAK

-459 EDATAAHTEA
+459 EDATAAHKEA
-469 ADKAK
+469 ADKAE
-474 QTKTAL
+474 QTKAAV
-480 EAAEKA
+480 EAAEKVKTEA
-486 KEDADKVVVDKD
+486 DKLVVTNTGLLNDADQ
-498 GLLTAAKRDLEQL
+498 ALEQL
-511 VTAQNNAQ
+511 IADQNNVSPSTDL
-519 PTPDRPAIDVT
+519 PTIDVT

-539 IDGTSA
+539 IEGTSA

-602 IVSTEGKLVLTGGS
+602 VVSTEGKLVLTGGS

-626 KVAEGGVVTA
+626 KVAAGGVVTA

-642 EKMISSGNVTASGNN
+642 EKMISSGDVTASGNN

-688 SLEGDTAATK
+688 SVEGDTTATK
-698 TNMTGGKFAVTGNAK
+698 TT
-713 IEETVVSAGDVS
+713 
-725 LADKATANNT
+725 
-735 TLTGGTFTAAGDAA
+735 
-749 VTATNMRDGQLAVKG
+749 
-764 NATLKDTVLS
+764 
-774 ASDFSL
+774 
-780 ADNATANN
+780 
-788 TTLTGGT
+788 
-795 FAAAGDTA
+795 
-803 VSATNMTG
+803 MTG

-893 ANNTTLTDG
+893 ANNTTLTNG

-961 NEATATNTTINNG
+961 NEATATNTTLNNG

-986 TTVNSGTF
+986 TTVKNGTF

-1011 FTLASGAKASGITT
+1011 FTLASGAKVSGTT
-1025 LTGGQAQVAG
+1025 KLTGGQAQVAG
-1035 SLESLSLTG
+1035 SLENLSLTG

-1067 IMNRGADTE
+1067 SMNRGADTA

-1098 QPVARAAME
+1098 QPAARAAME

-1209 GDARFALANGPIA
+1209 GDARFALANGPVA

-1362 LANNGYYMNA
+1362 LANSGYYMNA